1 MKIYETSVKKPI
13 STALIFVAV
22 IVFGLF
28 SLKNLAIDQLPE
40 MDLPSISVIT
50 TYTGANAEDIENN
63 ITRRIEDGLNT
74 VSNLKEITSKSSDG
88 VSLVSLEFEWGTNL
102 DEASNDIRDALGRLT
117 DYMPEDAD
125 DPILFR
131 FNSSLMPIMGF
142 SITADESYPA
152 LNKILEEQF
161 SNRLSRIDGVGSVS
175 VMGAPVREIQV
186 NVDPVKMEAYGLT
199 VEQIGGI
206 IAQENINTSGGTLDI
221 GNHTYNLKAN
231 SEFTS
236 SDDLNSILISNLGG
250 QEIYLR
256 DIAEIKDTLEKQTLD
271 ERMNGELGVRVMIQ
285 KQSGANTVQIV
296 NKVKKMLPEIER
308 NLPSDVKVHILS
320 DSSKTI
326 KDSINSLSETVMF
339 AFLFVILVVLFFLGR
354 WRATLIICLTI
365 PISLVVSFI
374 YLKLTGGTL
383 NIVSLS
389 SLSIAIGMVVDD
401 AIVVLENITTHLER
415 GSKPR
420 EAAIY
425 GTNEVWLSVIATTL
439 VVVAVF
445 LPLTMVEGMAG
456 ILFQQLGWI
465 VSLVVTTSTVAAI
478 SLTPM
483 MSALLLRSENNKH
496 TYKGLSSIYRPIDKF
511 LGWLDRAYAKV
522 LRWALAHKKLVFFA
536 PMALLAVGVWLFVDK
551 IPTEFMPSSD
561 GDSMSATITLEQNLG
576 VEYTAAV
583 ARRIDNIVYAKY
595 PEVILLSTS
604 AGSSSSSSNVF
615 AAMSTTGSN
624 IINYT
629 FRLSDPQDRERTVF
643 EIADEFR
650 ADLATIPEIKR
661 SHVTTGGGMGGMM
674 GGGSSVQVQ
683 IFGHDIES
691 TNEIASDLVTKL
703 SKLEGARDVRLSRDD
718 MRPEYNVEFDRN
730 KLAYYGLNTSTVATA
745 IRNRI
750 NGMTASIY
758 REDGEEYYI
767 KVRYAEEFRTSLED
781 VENILVYNSKGQGV
795 RVRDLGKVTEVY
807 APPTIERQNRQRL
820 VTVTVALGNNV
831 ALGDMVER
839 VNGVLDTYPLPE
851 DVYTYIG
858 GDWEDQ
864 QESFGD
870 MGVLMI
876 LIVLLV
882 YIVMATQFESFVMP
896 FIIMF
901 TILYAVPGSAIALW
915 MTSTPLSLMALI
927 AIVMLV
933 GIVVKNGIVMVD
945 FTNLLRERGEGMYE
959 AVYAAGK
966 SRLRPVLMTS
976 LTTILGMLPL
986 AIGLGN
992 GAEMWQPMGIAI
1004 IGGLTFSTVL
1014 TLVAVPVLYYVFMG
1028 RSERYIAR
1036 SKERKARK
1044 AQEKLAAIAER
1055 EKNEQ

>member
-1 MKIYETSVKKPI
+1 MKIYESAVKKPI

-28 SLKNLAIDQLPE
+28 SLNNLAIDMLPE

-50 TYTGANAEDIENN
+50 TYSGANAEDIENN

-102 DEASNDIRDALGRLT
+102 DEASNDIRDALGRLSE
-117 DYMPEDAD
+117 YMPEDAE
-125 DPILFR
+125 DPIIFR

-161 SNRLSRIDGVGSVS
+161 VNRLSRIDGVGSVS

-186 NVDPVKMEAYGLT
+186 NVDPVKLEAYGLS

-221 GNHTYNLKAN
+221 GNHTYNLKAD

-236 SDDLNSILISNLGG
+236 SDDLKTILISNLGG
-250 QEIYLR
+250 QEVYLK
-256 DIAEIKDTLEKQTLD
+256 DIAEIRDTLEKQTLD

-285 KQSGANTVQIV
+285 KQSGANTVKIV
-296 NKVKKMLPEIER
+296 EKVKKMLPEIER

-326 KDSINSLSETVMF
+326 KDSISTLTDTVMF

-354 WRATLIICLTI
+354 WRATLIVCLTI
-365 PISLVVSFI
+365 PISLVVAFI
-374 YLKLTGGTL
+374 YLQLTGGTL
-383 NIVSLS
+383 NIISLS

-401 AIVVLENITTHLER
+401 AIVVLENITTHIER

-456 ILFQQLGWI
+456 VMFKQLGWI
-465 VSLVVTTSTVAAI
+465 VSLVVCTSTAAAI

-483 MSALLLRSENNKH
+483 MSALLLRLENNQH
-496 TYKGLSSIYRPIDKF
+496 TYKGLSAIYRPIDKF
-511 LGWLDRAYAKV
+511 LAWLDRAYAKV
-522 LRWALAHKKLVFFA
+522 LRWALSHKKIVFFA
-536 PMALLAVGVWLFVDK
+536 PMLLLVLGVWLFATK
-551 IPTEFMPSSD
+551 ISTDFMPSSD
-561 GDSMSATITLEQNLG
+561 SDSMSATITLDQNLS
-576 VEYTAAV
+576 VEYTTAV
-583 ARRIDNIVYAKY
+583 ARRIDSIVYAKY
-595 PEVILLSTS
+595 PEVMLLSTS
-604 AGSSSSSSNVF
+604 AGSSSSSNVF

-629 FRLSDPQDRERTVF
+629 FRLTDPQDRERTVF
-643 EIADEFR
+643 EIADAFR

-661 SHVTTGGGMGGMM
+661 SNVSAGGGMGGMM

-691 TNEIASDLVTKL
+691 TNEIAGDLVEQF
-703 SKLEGARDVRLSRDD
+703 SQLEGARDVRLSRDD

-730 KLAYYGLNTSTVATA
+730 KLAYYGLNTSTVSSA

-767 KVRYAEEFRTSLED
+767 KVRYAEEHRTSLED
-781 VENILVYNSKGQGV
+781 VENILIYNSRGEGV

-820 VTVTVALGNNV
+820 VTVTIALGNNV
-831 ALGDMVER
+831 ALGDMVEK
-839 VNGVLDTYPLPE
+839 VNGVLDNYPLPE
-851 DVYTYIG
+851 DVYTDIG

-864 QESFGD
+864 QESFSEIGI
-870 MGVLMI
+870 LLI

-901 TILYAVPGSAIALW
+901 TILYALPGTAIALW
-915 MTSTPLSLMALI
+915 MTNTSLSLMALI

-945 FTNLLRERGEGMYE
+945 FTNLLRERGVGMYD
-959 AVYAAGK
+959 AVYAAGR

-986 AIGLGN
+986 ALGMGN

-1014 TLVAVPVLYYVFMG
+1014 TLVAVPILYYVLMG
-1028 RSERYIAR
+1028 RSERFMAR
-1036 SKERKARK
+1036 RKERKERK
-1044 AQEKLAAIAER
+1044 AQEKLQAVAER
-1055 EKNEQ
+1055 EQNE

>member
-1 MKIYETSVKKPI
+1 MKIYETSVRKPI

-28 SLKNLAIDQLPE
+28 SLNRLAIDQLPE
-40 MDLPSISVIT
+40 MDMPAISVIT
-50 TYTGANAEDIENN
+50 TYSGANAEDIENN

-117 DYMPEDAD
+117 DFLPEDAEE
-125 DPILFR
+125 PILFR
-131 FNSSLMPIMGF
+131 FNSSMMPIMAF
-142 SITADESYPA
+142 AITAEESYPA

-175 VMGAPVREIQV
+175 IMGAPVREIQV
-186 NVDPVKMEAYGLT
+186 NVDPVKMEAYGLS

-206 IAQENINTSGGTLDI
+206 IAQENVNTSGGTLDI
-221 GNHTYNLKAN
+221 GNHTYNLKADA
-231 SEFTS
+231 EFNS
-236 SDDLNSILISNLGG
+236 SDDLNSILISNMGG
-250 QEIYLR
+250 QEVYLR
-256 DIAEIKDTLEKQTLD
+256 DIAEIKDTLEKETLD
-271 ERMNGELGVRVMIQ
+271 ERVNGEKGVRVMIQ
-285 KQSGANTVQIV
+285 KQSGANTVKIV
-296 NKVKKMLPEIER
+296 EQVKKMLPEIER
-308 NLPSDVKVHILS
+308 NLPADVTIEILN
-320 DSSKTI
+320 DSSKSI
-326 KDSINSLSETVMF
+326 KDSISTLTDTVMF

-374 YLKLTGGTL
+374 YLNLTGGTL
-383 NIVSLS
+383 NIISLS

-401 AIVVLENITTHLER
+401 AIVVLENITTHIER

-445 LPLTMVEGMAG
+445 LPLTMVGGMAG
-456 ILFQQLGWI
+456 VLFKQLGWI
-465 VSLVVTTSTVAAI
+465 VSLVVCTSTIAAI

-483 MSALLLRSENNKH
+483 LSALMLRIENNKH
-496 TYKGLSSIYRPIDKF
+496 TYKGLSAIYRPIDKF
-511 LGWLDRAYAKV
+511 LGWLDRAYDRI
-522 LRWALAHKKLVFFA
+522 LRWALAHKKVVFFA
-536 PMALLAVGVWLFVDK
+536 PMVLLVFGLWLFATK

-561 GDSMSATITLEQNLG
+561 GEQMSATITLDQNLS
-576 VEYTAAV
+576 VEYTSAV
-583 ARRIDNIVYAKY
+583 ARHIDSIIYAKY

-604 AGSSSSSSNVF
+604 AGTSSGTNVF

-629 FRLSDPQDRERTVF
+629 LKLTDPQDRDRTVF
-643 EIADEFR
+643 EIADAFR
-650 ADLATIPEIKR
+650 DDLATIPEIKR
-661 SHVTTGGGMGGMM
+661 SIVNGGGGMM

-683 IFGHDIES
+683 IFGHDIER
-691 TNEIASDLVTKL
+691 TNTIANDLVAQF
-703 SKLEGARDVRLSRDD
+703 SQLEGARDVRLSRDD

-730 KLAYYGLNTSTVATA
+730 KLAYYGLNSSTVASA

-758 REDGEEYYI
+758 REDGEEYYV
-767 KVRYAEEFRTSLED
+767 KVRFGEEHRTSIED
-781 VENILVYNSKGQGV
+781 VENILVYNSRGQGV
-795 RVRDLGKVTEVY
+795 RVRDIGKVTEVY

-831 ALGDMVER
+831 VLGDMVAK
-839 VNGVLDTYPLPE
+839 VNGILDDYPMPE

-864 QESFGD
+864 QESFGEI
-870 MGVLMI
+870 GTLML

-901 TILYAVPGSAIALW
+901 TILYALPGSAIALW
-915 MTSTPLSLMALI
+915 MTNTPLSLMALI

-945 FTNLLRERGEGMYE
+945 FTNLLRERGASMYD
-959 AVYAAGK
+959 AVLAAGK

-976 LTTILGMLPL
+976 LTTILGMLPMAL
-986 AIGLGN
+986 GVGN

-1004 IGGLTFSTVL
+1004 VGGLTFSTIL
-1014 TLVAVPVLYYVFMG
+1014 TLVAVPILYYVVIG
-1028 RSERYIAR
+1028 RSERFIAR
-1036 SKERKARK
+1036 RKERK
-1044 AQEKLAAIAER
+1044 QLAYETKMKAIAAR
-1055 EKNEQ
+1055 EENEN

>member
-28 SLKNLAIDQLPE
+28 SLNNLAIDQLPE
-40 MDLPSISVIT
+40 MDLPAISVIT
-50 TYTGANAEDIENN
+50 TYQGANAEDIENN

-74 VSNLKEITSKSSDG
+74 VSNLKEITSRSSDG

-117 DYMPEDAD
+117 DYLPEDAEE
-125 DPILFR
+125 PILFR
-131 FNSSLMPIMGF
+131 FSSSLMPIMGF

-161 SNRLSRIDGVGSVS
+161 VNRLSRIDGVGSVN

-186 NVDPVKMEAYGLT
+186 NVDPVKMEAYGLS
-199 VEQIGGI
+199 VEQIGAI

-221 GNHTYNLKAN
+221 GNHTYNIKADG
-231 SEFTS
+231 EFNS
-236 SDDLNSILISNLGG
+236 SDDLKTILISNLGG
-250 QEIYLR
+250 QEVYLR

-271 ERMNGELGVRVMIQ
+271 ERMNGQLGVRVMIQ
-285 KQSGANTVQIV
+285 KQSGANTVRIV
-296 NKVKKMLPEIER
+296 NQVKKMLPSIER
-308 NLPSDVKVHILS
+308 NLPSDVKIHMLS
-320 DSSKTI
+320 DSSKNI
-326 KDSINSLSETVMF
+326 KDSINTLSETVMF

-354 WRATLIICLTI
+354 WRATLIVCLTI
-365 PISLVVSFI
+365 PISLVVAFI
-374 YLKLTGGTL
+374 YLNLTGGTL
-383 NIVSLS
+383 NIISLS

-401 AIVVLENITTHLER
+401 AIVVLENITSHIER

-425 GTNEVWLSVIATTL
+425 ATNEVWLSVIATTL

-445 LPLTMVEGMAG
+445 LPLTMVKGMAG
-456 ILFQQLGWI
+456 VMFKQLGWI
-465 VSLVVTTSTVAAI
+465 VSLVVCTSTIAAI

-483 MSALLLRSENNKH
+483 LSALMLKIENNKH
-496 TYKGLSSIYRPIDKF
+496 TYKGLSIVYKPIDKF
-511 LGWLDRAYAKV
+511 LAWLDRAYARL
-522 LRWALAHKKLVFFA
+522 LRWALAHKKVVFFA
-536 PMALLAVGVWLFVDK
+536 PMVLLVFGVWLFATK

-561 GDSMSATITLEQNLG
+561 SDQMSATITLDQNLS
-576 VEYTAAV
+576 VEYTTAV
-583 ARRIDNIVYAKY
+583 ARRIDSIIYAKY
-595 PEVILLSTS
+595 PEVLLLSTS
-604 AGSSSSSSNVF
+604 AGSSSTSNVF

-624 IINYT
+624 VINYT
-629 FRLSDPQDRERTVF
+629 LRLTDPQDRERTVF
-643 EIADEFR
+643 EIADAFR
-650 ADLATIPEIKR
+650 DDLATIPEIKR
-661 SHVTTGGGMGGMM
+661 SIVNGGGGMM

-683 IFGHDIES
+683 IFGHDIEK
-691 TNEIASDLVTKL
+691 TNQIASDLVEQF
-703 SKLEGARDVRLSRDD
+703 SQIEGARDVRLSRDD

-730 KLAYYGLNTSTVATA
+730 KLAYYGLNSSTVASA

-767 KVRYAEEFRTSLED
+767 KVRYGEEHRTSLED
-781 VENILVYNSKGQGV
+781 VENILIYNQRGQGV
-795 RVRDLGKVTEVY
+795 RVRDIGKVTEVY
-807 APPTIERQNRQRL
+807 APPTIERENRQRL

-831 ALGDMVER
+831 VLGDMVGR
-839 VNGVLDTYPLPE
+839 INGVLDDYPFPE
-851 DVYTYIG
+851 DVYTFIG

-864 QESFGD
+864 QESFSEL
-870 MGVLMI
+870 GVLLV

-882 YIVMATQFESFVMP
+882 YIVMATQFESFIMP

-901 TILYAVPGSAIALW
+901 TILYALPGSAIALW
-915 MTSTPLSLMALI
+915 ITNTPLSLMALI

-945 FTNLLRERGEGMYE
+945 YTNLLRERGVGMYD

-992 GAEMWQPMGIAI
+992 GAELWQPMGIAI
-1004 IGGLTFSTVL
+1004 IGGLTFSTIL
-1014 TLVAVPVLYYVFMG
+1014 TLVAVPILYYVFMG
-1028 RSERYIAR
+1028 RSERYTAR
-1036 SKERKARK
+1036 RKERQRK
-1044 AQEKLAAIAER
+1044 AYEEKMRLVAER
-1055 EKNEQ
+1055 EQREQAE

>member
-28 SLKNLAIDQLPE
+28 SLNNLAIDQLPE
-40 MDLPSISVIT
+40 MDLPAISVIT
-50 TYTGANAEDIENN
+50 TYTGANAEDVENN

-117 DYMPEDAD
+117 EYMPEDAEE
-125 DPILFR
+125 PILFR
-131 FNSSLMPIMGF
+131 FNSSLMPIMSF

-161 SNRLSRIDGVGSVS
+161 VNRLSRIDGVGSVGI
-175 VMGAPVREIQV
+175 MGAPVREIQV
-186 NVDPVKMEAYGLT
+186 NVDPVKLEAYGLS

-221 GNHTYNLKAN
+221 GNHTYNLKAD
-231 SEFTS
+231 SEFNS
-236 SDDLNSILISNLGG
+236 SDDLKTILISNMNG
-250 QEIYLR
+250 QEVYLR
-256 DIAEIKDTLEKQTLD
+256 DVAEIRDTLEEQTLD

-285 KQSGANTVQIV
+285 KQSGANTVKIV
-296 NKVKKMLPEIER
+296 EKVKKMLPEIEK
-308 NLPSDVKVHILS
+308 NLPADVKVHVLG
-320 DSSKTI
+320 DSSKNI
-326 KDSINSLSETVMF
+326 KDSISTLTDTVMF

-374 YLKLTGGTL
+374 YLHLTGGTL
-383 NIVSLS
+383 NIISLS

-401 AIVVLENITTHLER
+401 AIVVLENITTHIER

-445 LPLTMVEGMAG
+445 LPLTMVNGMAG
-456 ILFQQLGWI
+456 VMFKQLGWI
-465 VSLVVTTSTVAAI
+465 VSLVVCTSTAAAI
-478 SLTPM
+478 TLTPM
-483 MSALLLRSENNKH
+483 LSALLLRLENNQH
-496 TYKGLSSIYRPIDKF
+496 TYKGLSAIYKPIDKF
-511 LGWLDRAYAKV
+511 LVWLDGAYDR
-522 LRWALAHKKLVFFA
+522 LLHWALGHKKIVFFA
-536 PMALLAVGVWLFVDK
+536 PMVLLAFGVWLLVTK
-551 IPTEFMPSSD
+551 IPTDFMPASD
-561 GDSMSATITLEQNLG
+561 GDSMSATITLDQNLS
-576 VEYTAAV
+576 VEYTTAV
-583 ARRIDNIVYAKY
+583 ARRIDSIVYAKY
-595 PEVILLSTS
+595 PEVMLLSTS
-604 AGSSSSSSNVF
+604 AGSSSTSNVF
-615 AAMSTTGSN
+615 SAMSTTGSN

-629 FRLSDPQDRERTVF
+629 FRLTDPQDRERTVF
-643 EIADEFR
+643 EIADAFR

-661 SHVTTGGGMGGMM
+661 SHVSSGGGMGGMM

-683 IFGHDIES
+683 IFGHDIET
-691 TNEIASDLVTKL
+691 TNEIASDLVEQF
-703 SKLEGARDVRLSRDD
+703 SGLEGARDVRLSRDD

-730 KLAYYGLNTSTVATA
+730 RLAYYGLNASTVSSA

-767 KVRYAEEFRTSLED
+767 KVRYAEEHRTSLTD
-781 VENILVYNSKGQGV
+781 VENIMVYNSRGQGV

-831 ALGDMVER
+831 ALGDMVSR
-839 VNGVLDTYPLPE
+839 VNGVLATYPMPE
-851 DVYTYIG
+851 DVYTTIG
-858 GDWEDQ
+858 GDFEDQ
-864 QESFGD
+864 QESFAD
-870 MGVLMI
+870 LGVLLL
-876 LIVLLV
+876 LIIMLV

-901 TILYAVPGSAIALW
+901 TILYALPGSAIALW
-915 MTSTPLSLMALI
+915 MTDTSLSLMALI

-945 FTNLLRERGEGMYE
+945 YTNLLRERGVGMYE
-959 AVYAAGK
+959 AVHAAGK

-976 LTTILGMLPL
+976 LTTILGMLPMAL
-986 AIGLGN
+986 GMGN
-992 GAEMWQPMGIAI
+992 GAELWQPMGITI
-1004 IGGLTFSTVL
+1004 VGGLTFSTIL
-1014 TLVAVPVLYYVFMG
+1014 TLVAVPILYYVLMG
-1028 RSERYIAR
+1028 RSERFVAR
-1036 SKERKARK
+1036 RKARK
-1044 AQEKLAAIAER
+1044 EEQARLKLEAIKER
-1055 EKNEQ
+1055 ERVNSN

>member
-1 MKIYETSVKKPI
+1 MKIYETSVRKPI

-50 TYTGANAEDIENN
+50 TYSGANAEDIENN

-102 DEASNDIRDALGRLT
+102 DEASNDIRDALGRLS
-117 DYMPEDAD
+117 DYMPEDAE
-125 DPILFR
+125 DPIIFR
-131 FNSSLMPIMGF
+131 FNSSLMPIMSF

-161 SNRLSRIDGVGSVS
+161 VNRLSRIDGVGSVS

-199 VEQIGGI
+199 VEQIGAI
-206 IAQENINTSGGTLDI
+206 IAQENVNSSGGTLDI
-221 GNHTYNLKAN
+221 GSHTYNVKTDG
-231 SEFTS
+231 EFTS
-236 SDDLNSILISNLGG
+236 SDDLKTILISNMGG
-250 QEIYLR
+250 QEVYLR
-256 DIAEIKDTLEKQTLD
+256 DVAEIKDTLEKQTLD

-285 KQSGANTVQIV
+285 KQSGANTVKIV
-296 NKVKKMLPEIER
+296 EKVKKMLPEIEK
-308 NLPSDVKVHILS
+308 NLPSDVKVHLLN

-326 KDSINSLSETVMF
+326 KDSISTLTDTVMF

-383 NIVSLS
+383 NIISLS

-401 AIVVLENITTHLER
+401 AIVVLENITTHIER

-456 ILFQQLGWI
+456 VMFQQLGWI

-483 MSALLLRSENNKH
+483 MSALLLRLENNQH
-496 TYKGLSSIYRPIDKF
+496 TYKGLSAIYRPIDKF
-511 LGWLDRAYAKV
+511 LAWLDRAYASA

-536 PMALLAVGVWLFVDK
+536 PMALLGVGVWLFVEK

-561 GDSMSATITLEQNLG
+561 GESMSATITLEQNLG
-576 VEYTAAV
+576 VEYTTRV
-583 ARRIDNIVYAKY
+583 ARQIDSIVYASY
-595 PEVILLSTS
+595 PEVMLLSTS
-604 AGSSSSSSNVF
+604 AGSSSTSNVF

-629 FRLSDPQDRERTVF
+629 FRLTDPQERERTVF
-643 EIADEFR
+643 EIADAFR

-661 SHVTTGGGMGGMM
+661 SMVSSGGGMGGMM
-674 GGGSSVQVQ
+674 GGGSSVELQ

-691 TNEIASDLVTKL
+691 TNAIAEDLMGKL
-703 SKLEGARDVRLSRDD
+703 SQLEGARDVRLSRDD
-718 MRPEYNVEFDRN
+718 MRPEFNVEFDRN
-730 KLAYYGLNTSTVATA
+730 RLAYYGLNTSTVASA

-750 NGMTASIY
+750 NGMTASVY

-767 KVRYAEEFRTSLED
+767 KVRYGEEHRTSLED
-781 VENILVYNSKGQGV
+781 VENILVYNSRGEGV
-795 RVRDLGKVTEVY
+795 RVRDIGKVTEVY

-820 VTVTVALGNNV
+820 VTVTVALGKDAV
-831 ALGDMVER
+831 LGDMVKK
-839 VNGVLDTYPLPE
+839 VNGVLDSYTLPE

-864 QESFGD
+864 QESFGEIG
-870 MGVLMI
+870 MLML

-901 TILYAVPGSAIALW
+901 TILYALPGSALALW
-915 MTSTPLSLMALI
+915 LTNTPLSLMALI

-945 FTNLLRERGEGMYE
+945 FTNLLRERGVAMYD

-986 AIGLGN
+986 ALGMGN

-1028 RSERYIAR
+1028 RSERYLAR
-1036 SKERKARK
+1036 SKARRAQQ
-1044 AQEKLAAIAER
+1044 AQEKLQAVAER
-1055 EKNEQ
+1055 KEQE

>member
-40 MDLPSISVIT
+40 MDLPAISVIT
-50 TYTGANAEDIENN
+50 TYTGANAEDIETN

-117 DYMPEDAD
+117 DYLPEDAET
-125 DPILFR
+125 PILFR
-131 FNSSLMPIMGF
+131 FNSSLMPIMSF
-142 SITADESYPA
+142 SITAEESYPA

-161 SNRLSRIDGVGSVS
+161 VNRLSRIDGVGSVGIS
-175 VMGAPVREIQV
+175 GAPVREIQV
-186 NVDPVKMEAYGLT
+186 NVDPVKMEAYGLS

-221 GNHTYNLKAN
+221 GNNTYNIKAD
-231 SEFTS
+231 SEFNS
-236 SDDLNSILISNLGG
+236 SDDLKTILISNLNG
-250 QEIYLR
+250 QEVYLR
-256 DIAEIKDTLEKQTLD
+256 DIAEIKDTLEKMTLD
-271 ERMNGELGVRVMIQ
+271 ERMNGRQGVRVMIQ
-285 KQSGANTVQIV
+285 KQSGANTVKIV
-296 NKVKKMLPEIER
+296 NEVKKMLPSIER
-308 NLPSDVKVHILS
+308 NLPSDVDVYLLN
-320 DSSKTI
+320 DSSKDI
-326 KDSINSLSETVMF
+326 KDSISSLTETVMF

-374 YLKLTGGTL
+374 YLNLTGGTL
-383 NIVSLS
+383 NIISLS

-401 AIVVLENITTHLER
+401 AIVVLENITTHIER

-445 LPLTMVEGMAG
+445 LPLTMVNGMAG
-456 ILFQQLGWI
+456 VMFKQLGWI

-483 MSALLLRSENNKH
+483 MSALLLRLENNKH
-496 TYKGLSSIYRPIDKF
+496 TYKGLSAIYKPIDKF
-511 LGWLDRAYAKV
+511 LAWLDRIYERM
-522 LRWALAHKKLVFFA
+522 LRWALRHKKIVFFA
-536 PMALLAVGVWLFVDK
+536 PMVLLAFGVWLFATK

-561 GDSMSATITLEQNLG
+561 GEHMSATITLEQNIS
-576 VEYTAAV
+576 VEYTSRV
-583 ARRIDNIVYAKY
+583 ARQIDSIVYAKY
-595 PEVILLSTS
+595 PEVVLLSTS
-604 AGSSSSSSNVF
+604 AGSASSSNIF
-615 AAMSTTGSN
+615 SAMSANGSN

-629 FRLSDPQDRERTVF
+629 FRLTDPQERERTVF
-643 EIADEFR
+643 EIADAFR

-661 SHVTTGGGMGGMM
+661 SLVSTGGGMGM

-683 IFGHDIES
+683 IFGHDIET
-691 TNEIASDLVTKL
+691 TNRVADELIAEFSQ
-703 SKLEGARDVRLSRDD
+703 LEGARDVRSSRDD

-767 KVRYAEEFRTSLED
+767 KVRYAEEHRTSIED
-781 VENILVYNSKGQGV
+781 VENILVYNQRGQGV
-795 RVRDLGKVTEVY
+795 RVKDVGRVVEVY
-807 APPTIERQNRQRL
+807 APPTIERENRQRL

-831 ALGDMVER
+831 VLGNMVAR
-839 VNGVLDTYPLPE
+839 VNQVLDNYPMPE
-851 DVYTYIG
+851 EIYTDIG

-864 QESFGD
+864 QESFADLG
-870 MGVLMI
+870 MLML

-901 TILYAVPGSAIALW
+901 TILYALPGSALALW
-915 MTSTPLSLMALI
+915 LTNTPLSLMALI

-945 FTNLLRERGEGMYE
+945 FTNLLRERGVGMYE
-959 AVYAAGK
+959 AVLEAGK

-976 LTTILGMLPL
+976 LTTILGMLPM

-992 GAEMWQPMGIAI
+992 GAELWQPMGISV
-1004 IGGLTFSTVL
+1004 IGGLTFSTML
-1014 TLVAVPVLYYVFMG
+1014 TLIAVPILYYVFMG
-1028 RSERYIAR
+1028 RSEKYQ
-1036 SKERKARK
+1036 ERKKARRLRQ
-1044 AQEKLAAIAER
+1044 AQEKLAALKEL
-1055 EKNEQ
+1055 ENE

>member
-28 SLKNLAIDQLPE
+28 SLNRLAIDQLPE
-40 MDLPSISVIT
+40 MDLPAISVIT

-102 DEASNDIRDALGRLT
+102 DEASNDIRDALGRLS
-117 DYMPEDAD
+117 DYLPEDAE

-142 SITADESYPA
+142 AITAEESYPA

-175 VMGAPVREIQV
+175 VVGAPVREIQV
-186 NVDPVKMEAYGLT
+186 NVDPVKMEAYGLS

-221 GNHTYNLKAN
+221 GNHTYNLKADG
-231 SEFTS
+231 EFNS
-236 SDDLNSILISNLGG
+236 SDDLKSILISNMGG
-250 QEIYLR
+250 QEVYLR
-256 DIAEIKDTLEKQTLD
+256 DIAEIKDTLEKETLD
-271 ERMNGELGVRVMIQ
+271 ERLNGEKGVRVMIQ
-285 KQSGANTVQIV
+285 KQSGANTVRIV
-296 NKVKKMLPEIER
+296 NEVKKMLPEIKK
-308 NLPSDVKVHILS
+308 NLPSDVTIHLLN
-320 DSSKTI
+320 DSSKNI
-326 KDSINSLSETVMF
+326 KDSISTLTDTVMF
-339 AFLFVILVVLFFLGR
+339 AFLFVIMVVLFFLGR

-374 YLKLTGGTL
+374 YLNLTGGTL
-383 NIVSLS
+383 NIISLS

-401 AIVVLENITTHLER
+401 AIVVLENITTHIER

-445 LPLTMVEGMAG
+445 LPLTMVDGMAG
-456 ILFQQLGWI
+456 VMFKQLGWI
-465 VSLVVTTSTVAAI
+465 VSLVVCTSTVAAI

-483 MSALLLRSENNKH
+483 LSALMLKIENNQH
-496 TYKGLSSIYRPIDKF
+496 TYKGLSIVYKPIDRF
-511 LGWLDRAYAKV
+511 LSWLDRAYDRL
-522 LRWALAHKKLVFFA
+522 LRWALAHKKIIFFA
-536 PMALLAVGVWLFVDK
+536 PMVLLVFGMWLFATK

-561 GDSMSATITLEQNLG
+561 SDQMSATITLDQNLS
-576 VEYTAAV
+576 VEYTSAV
-583 ARRIDNIVYAKY
+583 ARRIDSIVYAKY
-595 PEVILLSTS
+595 PEVMLLSTS
-604 AGSSSSSSNVF
+604 AGSSSGSNVF

-629 FRLSDPQDRERTVF
+629 FRLTDPQDRERTVF
-643 EIADEFR
+643 EIADAFR

-661 SHVTTGGGMGGMM
+661 SVVSGGGGMM

-683 IFGHDIES
+683 IFGHDIEH
-691 TNEIASDLVTKL
+691 TNAIANDLVVEFA
-703 SKLEGARDVRLSRDD
+703 KLEGARDVRLSRDD

-730 KLAYYGLNTSTVATA
+730 KLAYYGLNTSTVSSA

-767 KVRYAEEFRTSLED
+767 KVRFGEEHRTSLED
-781 VENILVYNSKGQGV
+781 VENILVYNSRGQGV
-795 RVRDLGKVTEVY
+795 RVRDIGKVTEVY
-807 APPTIERQNRQRL
+807 APPTIERENRQRL

-831 ALGDMVER
+831 VLGDMVAR
-839 VNGVLDTYPLPE
+839 VNGVLDGYAMPE

-870 MGVLMI
+870 IGTLLL
-876 LIVLLV
+876 LIVMLV

-901 TILYAVPGSAIALW
+901 TILYALPGSAIALW
-915 MTSTPLSLMALI
+915 MTDTPLSLMALI

-945 FTNLLRERGEGMYE
+945 YTNLLRERGEKMYD
-959 AVYAAGK
+959 AVLAAGK

-976 LTTILGMLPL
+976 LTTILGMLPMAL
-986 AIGLGN
+986 GLGN
-992 GAEMWQPMGIAI
+992 GAELWQPMGIAI
-1004 IGGLTFSTVL
+1004 VGGLTFSTIL
-1014 TLVAVPVLYYVFMG
+1014 TLVAVPILYYVFMG
-1028 RSERYIAR
+1028 RSERFIAR
-1036 SKERKARK
+1036 RKARQERRARLK
-1044 AQEKLAAIAER
+1044 MEAVAQRDK
-1055 EKNEQ
+1055 

>member
-40 MDLPSISVIT
+40 MDLPAISVIT
-50 TYTGANAEDIENN
+50 TYTGANAEDIETN

-117 DYMPEDAD
+117 DYLPEDAET
-125 DPILFR
+125 PILFR
-131 FNSSLMPIMGF
+131 FNSSLMPIMSF
-142 SITADESYPA
+142 SITAEESYPA

-161 SNRLSRIDGVGSVS
+161 VNRLSRIDGVGSVGIS
-175 VMGAPVREIQV
+175 GAPVREIQV
-186 NVDPVKMEAYGLT
+186 NVDPVKMEAYGLS
-199 VEQIGGI
+199 VEQIGAI

-221 GNHTYNLKAN
+221 GNNTYNIKAD
-231 SEFTS
+231 SEFNS
-236 SDDLNSILISNLGG
+236 SDDLKTILISNLNG
-250 QEIYLR
+250 QEVYLR
-256 DIAEIKDTLEKQTLD
+256 DIAEIKDTLEKMTLD
-271 ERMNGELGVRVMIQ
+271 ERMNGRQGVRVMIQ
-285 KQSGANTVQIV
+285 KQSGANTVKIV
-296 NKVKKMLPEIER
+296 NEVKKMLPSIER
-308 NLPSDVKVHILS
+308 NLPSDVDVYLLN
-320 DSSKTI
+320 DSSKDI
-326 KDSINSLSETVMF
+326 KDSISSLTETVMF

-374 YLKLTGGTL
+374 YLNLTGGTL
-383 NIVSLS
+383 NIISLS

-401 AIVVLENITTHLER
+401 AIVVLENITTHIER

-445 LPLTMVEGMAG
+445 LPLTMVNGMAG
-456 ILFQQLGWI
+456 VMFKQLGWI

-483 MSALLLRSENNKH
+483 MSALLLRLENNKH
-496 TYKGLSSIYRPIDKF
+496 TYKGLSAIYKPIDKF
-511 LGWLDRAYAKV
+511 LAWLDRAYEKM
-522 LRWALAHKKLVFFA
+522 LRWALRHKKIVFFA
-536 PMALLAVGVWLFVDK
+536 PMLLLAFGVWLFATK
-551 IPTEFMPSSD
+551 IPTEFMPRSD
-561 GDSMSATITLEQNLG
+561 GEHMSATITLEQNIG
-576 VEYTAAV
+576 VEYTSRV
-583 ARRIDNIVYAKY
+583 ARQIDSIVYAKY
-595 PEVILLSTS
+595 PEVVLLSTS
-604 AGSSSSSSNVF
+604 AGSASSSNIF
-615 AAMSTTGSN
+615 SAMSANGSN

-629 FRLSDPQDRERTVF
+629 LRLTDPQDRERTVF
-643 EIADEFR
+643 EIADAFR

-661 SHVTTGGGMGGMM
+661 SLVTTGGGMGGMM

-683 IFGHDIES
+683 IFGHDIET
-691 TNEIASDLVTKL
+691 TNRVADELIAEFSQ
-703 SKLEGARDVRLSRDD
+703 LEGARDVRSSRDD

-767 KVRYAEEFRTSLED
+767 KVRYAEEHRTSIED
-781 VENILVYNSKGQGV
+781 VENILVYNQRGQGV
-795 RVRDLGKVTEVY
+795 RVKDVGRVVEVY
-807 APPTIERQNRQRL
+807 APPTIERENRQRL

-831 ALGDMVER
+831 VLGDMVAR
-839 VNGVLDTYPLPE
+839 VNQVLDNYPMPE
-851 DVYTYIG
+851 EIYTDIG

-864 QESFGD
+864 QESFADLG
-870 MGVLMI
+870 MLML

-901 TILYAVPGSAIALW
+901 TILYALPGSAIALW
-915 MTSTPLSLMALI
+915 LTNTPLSLMALI

-945 FTNLLRERGEGMYE
+945 FTNLLRERGVGMYE
-959 AVYAAGK
+959 AVLEAGK

-976 LTTILGMLPL
+976 LTTILGMLPM

-992 GAEMWQPMGIAI
+992 GAELWQPMGISV
-1004 IGGLTFSTVL
+1004 IGGLTFSTML
-1014 TLVAVPVLYYVFMG
+1014 TLIAVPILYYVFMG
-1028 RSERYIAR
+1028 RSEKYQ
-1036 SKERKARK
+1036 ERKKARRLRQ
-1044 AQEKLAAIAER
+1044 AQEKLAALKEIE
-1055 EKNEQ
+1055 NE

>member
-22 IVFGLF
+22 IVFGLY

-74 VSNLKEITSKSSDG
+74 VSNLKEITSRSSDG

-117 DYMPEDAD
+117 DYLPEDAEE
-125 DPILFR
+125 PILFR
-131 FNSSLMPIMGF
+131 FNSSMMPIMGF
-142 SITADESYPA
+142 SITAEESYPA

-161 SNRLSRIDGVGSVS
+161 VNRLSRIDGVGSVS

-186 NVDPVKMEAYGLT
+186 NVDPVKMEAYGLS

-206 IAQENINTSGGTLDI
+206 IAQENINTSGGVLDI
-221 GNHTYNLKAN
+221 GNHTYNLKAD

-236 SDDLNSILISNLGG
+236 SDDLKTILISNLNG

-271 ERMNGELGVRVMIQ
+271 ERMNGKLGVRVMIQ
-285 KQSGANTVQIV
+285 KQSGANTVRIV
-296 NKVKKMLPEIER
+296 EKVKKMLPDIQK
-308 NLPSDVKVHILS
+308 NLPSDVTIHMLS
-320 DSSKTI
+320 DSSKNI
-326 KDSINSLSETVMF
+326 KDSISTLTDTVMF

-365 PISLVVSFI
+365 PISLIVAFI
-374 YLKLTGGTL
+374 YLNLTGGTL
-383 NIVSLS
+383 NIISLS

-401 AIVVLENITTHLER
+401 AIVVLENITTHIEK

-445 LPLTMVEGMAG
+445 LPLTMVKGMAG
-456 ILFQQLGWI
+456 VMFKQLGWI
-465 VSLVVTTSTVAAI
+465 VSLVVSTSTVAAI
-478 SLTPM
+478 TLTPM
-483 MSALLLRSENNKH
+483 LSALLLRIENNQH
-496 TYKGLSSIYRPIDKF
+496 TYKGISAIYRPIDKF
-511 LGWLDRAYAKV
+511 LGWLDKAYDKV
-522 LRWALAHKKLVFFA
+522 LKWALSHKKLIFFA
-536 PMALLAVGVWLFVDK
+536 PMALLAVGVWLFATK

-561 GDSMSATITLEQNLG
+561 GDSMSATVTLDQNLG
-576 VEYTAAV
+576 VEYTTAV
-583 ARRIDNIVYAKY
+583 ARRIDSIVYAKY
-595 PEVILLSTS
+595 PEVMLLSTS
-604 AGSSSSSSNVF
+604 AGSSSSSNVF

-629 FRLSDPQDRERTVF
+629 FRLTDPQDRERTVF

-661 SHVTTGGGMGGMM
+661 STVSSGGGMGGMM

-683 IFGHDIES
+683 IFGHDLELTS
-691 TNEIASDLVTKL
+691 GIADDLVAQF
-703 SKLEGARDVRLSRDD
+703 SQLEGARDVRLSRDD

-767 KVRYAEEFRTSLED
+767 KVRYAEEHRTSLED
-781 VENILVYNSKGQGV
+781 VENILVYNSRGQGV
-795 RVRDLGKVTEVY
+795 RVRDLGRVTEVY
-807 APPTIERQNRQRL
+807 APPTIERDNRQRL

-839 VNGVLDTYPLPE
+839 VEGVLDNYPLPE
-851 DVYTYIG
+851 DVYIDIG
-858 GDWEDQ
+858 GDYEDQ
-864 QESFGD
+864 KESFSELGT
-870 MGVLMI
+870 LMM

-901 TILYAVPGSAIALW
+901 TILYALPGTAIALW
-915 MTSTPLSLMALI
+915 ATNTPLSLMALI
-927 AIVMLV
+927 AVVMLI

-945 FTNLLRERGEGMYE
+945 FTNLLRERGVGMYD
-959 AVYAAGK
+959 AVLAAGK

-986 AIGLGN
+986 AIGMGN

-1004 IGGLTFSTVL
+1004 IGGLTLSTIL
-1014 TLVAVPVLYYVFMG
+1014 TLVAVPILYYVFMG
-1028 RSERYIAR
+1028 RSERWNAR
-1036 SKERKARK
+1036 RKARK
-1044 AQEKLAAIAER
+1044 QQAYEEKMKAIAER
-1055 EKNEQ
+1055 DNN

>member
-28 SLKNLAIDQLPE
+28 SLNRLAIDQLPE
-40 MDLPSISVIT
+40 MDLPAISVIT

-102 DEASNDIRDALGRLT
+102 DEASNDIRDALGRLS
-117 DYMPEDAD
+117 DYLPEDAE

-142 SITADESYPA
+142 AITAEESYPA

-175 VMGAPVREIQV
+175 VVGAPVREIQV
-186 NVDPVKMEAYGLT
+186 NVDPVKMEAYGLS

-221 GNHTYNLKAN
+221 GNHTYNLKADG
-231 SEFTS
+231 EFNS
-236 SDDLNSILISNLGG
+236 SDDLKSILISNMGG
-250 QEIYLR
+250 QEVYLR
-256 DIAEIKDTLEKQTLD
+256 DIAEIKDTLEKETLD
-271 ERMNGELGVRVMIQ
+271 ERLNGQKGVRVMIQ
-285 KQSGANTVQIV
+285 KQSGANTVRIV
-296 NKVKKMLPEIER
+296 NEVKKMLPEIKK
-308 NLPSDVKVHILS
+308 NLPSDVTVHLLN
-320 DSSKTI
+320 DSSKNI
-326 KDSINSLSETVMF
+326 KDSINTLTDTVMF

-374 YLKLTGGTL
+374 YLNLTGGTL
-383 NIVSLS
+383 NIISLS

-401 AIVVLENITTHLER
+401 AIVVLENITTHIER

-445 LPLTMVEGMAG
+445 LPLTMVDGMAG
-456 ILFQQLGWI
+456 VMFKQLGWI
-465 VSLVVTTSTVAAI
+465 VSLVVCTSTVAAI

-483 MSALLLRSENNKH
+483 LSALMLKIENNQH
-496 TYKGLSSIYRPIDKF
+496 TYKGLSIVYKPIDRF
-511 LGWLDRAYAKV
+511 LSWLDRAYDRILK
-522 LRWALAHKKLVFFA
+522 WALAHKKIVFFA
-536 PMALLAVGVWLFVDK
+536 PMLLLVFGVWLFATK
-551 IPTEFMPSSD
+551 ISTEFMPSSD
-561 GDSMSATITLEQNLG
+561 SDQMSATITLDQNLS
-576 VEYTAAV
+576 VEYTSAV
-583 ARRIDNIVYAKY
+583 ARRIDSIVYAKY
-595 PEVILLSTS
+595 PEVMLLSTS
-604 AGSSSSSSNVF
+604 AGSSSGSNVF

-629 FRLSDPQDRERTVF
+629 FRLTDPQDRERTVF
-643 EIADEFR
+643 EIADAFR
-650 ADLATIPEIKR
+650 EDLATIPEIKR
-661 SHVTTGGGMGGMM
+661 SIVNSGGGMGGMM

-683 IFGHDIES
+683 IFGHDIEH
-691 TNEIASDLVTKL
+691 TNAIANDLVAEFA
-703 SKLEGARDVRLSRDD
+703 KLEGARDVRLSRDD

-730 KLAYYGLNTSTVATA
+730 KLAYYGLNTSTVSSA

-767 KVRYAEEFRTSLED
+767 KVRFGEEHRTSLED
-781 VENILVYNSKGQGV
+781 VENILVYNSRGQGV
-795 RVRDLGKVTEVY
+795 RVRDIGKVTEVY
-807 APPTIERQNRQRL
+807 APPTIERENRQRL

-831 ALGDMVER
+831 VLGDMVAR
-839 VNGVLDTYPLPE
+839 VNGVLDGYAMPE

-870 MGVLMI
+870 IGTLLL
-876 LIVLLV
+876 LIVMLV

-901 TILYAVPGSAIALW
+901 TILYALPGSAIALW
-915 MTSTPLSLMALI
+915 MTDTPLSLMALI

-945 FTNLLRERGEGMYE
+945 YTNLLRERGEKMYD
-959 AVYAAGK
+959 AVLAAGK

-976 LTTILGMLPL
+976 LTTILGMLPMAL
-986 AIGLGN
+986 GLGN
-992 GAEMWQPMGIAI
+992 GAELWQPMGIAI
-1004 IGGLTFSTVL
+1004 VGGLTFSTIL
-1014 TLVAVPVLYYVFMG
+1014 TLVAVPILYYVFMG
-1028 RSERYIAR
+1028 RSERFIVR
-1036 SKERKARK
+1036 RKARQERRARLK
-1044 AQEKLAAIAER
+1044 MEAVAQRDK
-1055 EKNEQ
+1055 

>member
-1 MKIYETSVKKPI
+1 MKIYETSVRKPI

-50 TYTGANAEDIENN
+50 TYSGANAEDIENN

-102 DEASNDIRDALGRLT
+102 DEASNDIRDALGRLS
-117 DYMPEDAD
+117 DYMPEDAE
-125 DPILFR
+125 DPIIFR
-131 FNSSLMPIMGF
+131 FNSSLMPIMSF

-161 SNRLSRIDGVGSVS
+161 VNRLSRIDGVGSVS

-199 VEQIGGI
+199 VEQIGAI
-206 IAQENINTSGGTLDI
+206 IAQENVNSSGGTLDI
-221 GNHTYNLKAN
+221 GSHTYNIKTDG
-231 SEFTS
+231 EFTS
-236 SDDLNSILISNLGG
+236 SDDLKTILISNMGG
-250 QEIYLR
+250 QEVYLR
-256 DIAEIKDTLEKQTLD
+256 DVAEIKDTLEKQTLD

-285 KQSGANTVQIV
+285 KQSGANTVKIV
-296 NKVKKMLPEIER
+296 EKVKKMLPEIEK
-308 NLPSDVKVHILS
+308 NLPSDVKVHLLN

-326 KDSINSLSETVMF
+326 KDSISTLTDTVMF

-383 NIVSLS
+383 NIISLS

-401 AIVVLENITTHLER
+401 AIVVLENITTHIER

-456 ILFQQLGWI
+456 VMFQQLGWI

-483 MSALLLRSENNKH
+483 MSALLLRLENNQH
-496 TYKGLSSIYRPIDKF
+496 TYKGLSAIYRPIDKF
-511 LGWLDRAYAKV
+511 LAWLDRAYASA

-536 PMALLAVGVWLFVDK
+536 PMALLGVGVWLFVEK

-561 GDSMSATITLEQNLG
+561 GESMSATITLEQNLG
-576 VEYTAAV
+576 VEYTTRV
-583 ARRIDNIVYAKY
+583 ARQIDSIVYASY
-595 PEVILLSTS
+595 PEVMLLSTS
-604 AGSSSSSSNVF
+604 AGSSSTSNVF

-629 FRLSDPQDRERTVF
+629 FRLTDPQERERTVF
-643 EIADEFR
+643 EIADAFR

-661 SHVTTGGGMGGMM
+661 SMVSSGGGMGGMM
-674 GGGSSVQVQ
+674 GGGSSVELQ

-691 TNEIASDLVTKL
+691 TNAIAEDLMGKL
-703 SKLEGARDVRLSRDD
+703 SQLEGARDVRLSRDD
-718 MRPEYNVEFDRN
+718 MRPEFNVEFDRN
-730 KLAYYGLNTSTVATA
+730 RLAYYGLNTSTVASA

-750 NGMTASIY
+750 NGMTASVY

-767 KVRYAEEFRTSLED
+767 KVRYGEEHRTSLED
-781 VENILVYNSKGQGV
+781 VENILVYNSRGEGV
-795 RVRDLGKVTEVY
+795 RVRDIGKVTEVY

-820 VTVTVALGNNV
+820 VTVTVALGKDAV
-831 ALGDMVER
+831 LGDMVKK
-839 VNGVLDTYPLPE
+839 VNGVLDDYTLPE

-864 QESFGD
+864 QESFGEIG
-870 MGVLMI
+870 MLML

-901 TILYAVPGSAIALW
+901 TILYALPGSALALW
-915 MTSTPLSLMALI
+915 LTNTPLSLMALI

-945 FTNLLRERGEGMYE
+945 FTNLLRERGVAMYD

-986 AIGLGN
+986 ALGMGN

-1028 RSERYIAR
+1028 RSERYLAR
-1036 SKERKARK
+1036 SKARRAQQ
-1044 AQEKLAAIAER
+1044 AQEKLQAVAER
-1055 EKNEQ
+1055 KEQE

>member
-28 SLKNLAIDQLPE
+28 SLNNLAIDQLPE

-50 TYTGANAEDIENN
+50 TYTGANAEDVENN

-102 DEASNDIRDALGRLT
+102 DEASNDIRDALGRLSE
-117 DYMPEDAD
+117 YMPEDAE

-131 FNSSLMPIMGF
+131 FNSSLMPIMSF

-161 SNRLSRIDGVGSVS
+161 VNRLSRIDGVGSVGI
-175 VMGAPVREIQV
+175 MGAPVREIQV
-186 NVDPVKMEAYGLT
+186 NVDPVKLEAYGLS

-221 GNHTYNLKAN
+221 GSHTYNLKAD
-231 SEFTS
+231 SEFDS
-236 SDDLNSILISNLGG
+236 SDDLKTILISNMNG
-250 QEIYLR
+250 QEVYLR
-256 DIAEIKDTLEKQTLD
+256 DVAEIRDTLEEQTLD

-285 KQSGANTVQIV
+285 KQSGANTVKIV
-296 NKVKKMLPEIER
+296 DKVKKMLPEIER
-308 NLPSDVKVHILS
+308 NLPSDVKVHVLG
-320 DSSKTI
+320 DSSKNI
-326 KDSINSLSETVMF
+326 KDSISTLTDTVMF
-339 AFLFVILVVLFFLGR
+339 AFLFVIMVVLFFLGR

-374 YLKLTGGTL
+374 YLHLTGGTL
-383 NIVSLS
+383 NIISLS

-401 AIVVLENITTHLER
+401 AIVVLENITTHIER

-445 LPLTMVEGMAG
+445 LPLTMVNGMAG
-456 ILFQQLGWI
+456 VMFKQLGWI
-465 VSLVVTTSTVAAI
+465 VSLVVCTSTAAAI

-483 MSALLLRSENNKH
+483 LSALLLRLENNQH
-496 TYKGLSSIYRPIDKF
+496 TYKGLSAIYKPIDKF
-511 LGWLDRAYAKV
+511 LMWLDGAYDR
-522 LRWALAHKKLVFFA
+522 LLHWALGHKKIVFFA
-536 PMALLAVGVWLFVDK
+536 PMVLLVFGVWLLVTK
-551 IPTEFMPSSD
+551 IPTDFMPASD
-561 GDSMSATITLEQNLG
+561 GDSMSATVTLEQNLS

-583 ARRIDNIVYAKY
+583 ARRIDSIVYAKY
-595 PEVILLSTS
+595 PEVMLLSTS
-604 AGSSSSSSNVF
+604 AGSSSTSNVF
-615 AAMSTTGSN
+615 SAMSTTGSN

-629 FRLSDPQDRERTVF
+629 FRLTDPQDRERTVF
-643 EIADEFR
+643 EIADAFR

-661 SHVTTGGGMGGMM
+661 SHVSSGGGMGGMM

-683 IFGHDIES
+683 IFGHDIET
-691 TNEIASDLVTKL
+691 TNEIASDLVEQF

-730 KLAYYGLNTSTVATA
+730 RLAYYGLNASTVSSA

-767 KVRYAEEFRTSLED
+767 KVRYAEEHRTSLTD
-781 VENILVYNSKGQGV
+781 VENIMVYNSRGQGV

-831 ALGDMVER
+831 ALGDMVAR
-839 VNGVLDTYPLPE
+839 VNGVLANYPMPE
-851 DVYTYIG
+851 DVYTSIG
-858 GDWEDQ
+858 GDFEDQ
-864 QESFGD
+864 QESFADLG
-870 MGVLMI
+870 MLLL
-876 LIVLLV
+876 LIIMLV

-901 TILYAVPGSAIALW
+901 TILYALPGSAIALW
-915 MTSTPLSLMALI
+915 MTDTSLSLMALI

-945 FTNLLRERGEGMYE
+945 YTNLLRERGVGMYD
-959 AVYAAGK
+959 AVLAAGK

-976 LTTILGMLPL
+976 LTTILGMLPMAL
-986 AIGLGN
+986 GMGN
-992 GAEMWQPMGIAI
+992 GAELWQPMGITVV
-1004 IGGLTFSTVL
+1004 GGLTFSTIL
-1014 TLVAVPVLYYVFMG
+1014 TLVAVPILYYVIMG
-1028 RSERYIAR
+1028 RSERYLAR
-1036 SKERKARK
+1036 RKARK
-1044 AQEKLAAIAER
+1044 EEQARLKLEAIKER
-1055 EKNEQ
+1055 DK

>member
-1 MKIYETSVKKPI
+1 MKIYETSVRKPI

-28 SLKNLAIDQLPE
+28 SLNNLAIDQLPE
-40 MDLPSISVIT
+40 MDLPAISVIT
-50 TYTGANAEDIENN
+50 TYQGANTEDIENN

-102 DEASNDIRDALGRLT
+102 DEASNDIRDALGRLS
-117 DYMPEDAD
+117 DYLPEDAE

-131 FNSSLMPIMGF
+131 FNSSMMPIMSF

-161 SNRLSRIDGVGSVS
+161 VNRLSRIDGVGSVS

-186 NVDPVKMEAYGLT
+186 NVDPVKLEAYGLS
-199 VEQIGGI
+199 VEQIGAI
-206 IAQENINTSGGTLDI
+206 IAQENINTSGGTLDV
-221 GNHTYNLKAN
+221 GNHTYNLKADG
-231 SEFTS
+231 EFNS
-236 SDDLNSILISNLGG
+236 SDDLKTILISNMNG

-256 DIAEIKDTLEKQTLD
+256 DVAEIRDTLEKQTLD

-285 KQSGANTVQIV
+285 KQSGANTVKIV
-296 NKVKKMLPEIER
+296 EKVKKMLPEIER
-308 NLPSDVKVHILS
+308 NLPSDVEIYLLN
-320 DSSKTI
+320 DSSKNI
-326 KDSINSLSETVMF
+326 KDSISTLTDTVMF

-374 YLKLTGGTL
+374 YLQLTGGTL
-383 NIVSLS
+383 NIISLS

-401 AIVVLENITTHLER
+401 AIVVLENITTHIER

-456 ILFQQLGWI
+456 VMFKQLGWI
-465 VSLVVTTSTVAAI
+465 VSLVVCTSTIAAI

-483 MSALLLRSENNKH
+483 MSALLLKMENNQH
-496 TYKGLSSIYRPIDKF
+496 TYKGLSAIYKPIDKF
-511 LGWLDRAYAKV
+511 LAWLDRAYAAV
-522 LRWALAHKKLVFFA
+522 LRWALAHKKIVFFA
-536 PMALLAVGVWLFVDK
+536 PMLLLVFGVWLFATK

-561 GDSMSATITLEQNLG
+561 GDHMSATVTLDQNLS
-576 VEYTAAV
+576 VEYTTRI
-583 ARRIDNIVYAKY
+583 ARQIDSIVYAKY
-595 PEVILLSTS
+595 PEVMLLSTS
-604 AGSSSSSSNVF
+604 AGSSSTSNVF
-615 AAMSTTGSN
+615 SAMSTTGSN

-629 FRLSDPQDRERTVF
+629 FRLTDPQDRERTVF
-643 EIADEFR
+643 EIADAFR

-661 SHVTTGGGMGGMM
+661 SMVSGGGGMM
-674 GGGSSVQVQ
+674 GGGSSVEVQ
-683 IFGHDIES
+683 IFGHDIER
-691 TNEIASDLVTKL
+691 TNAIAEELMAEFSA
-703 SKLEGARDVRLSRDD
+703 LEGARDVRLSRDD

-730 KLAYYGLNTSTVATA
+730 KLAYYGLNSSTVSSA

-767 KVRYAEEFRTSLED
+767 KVRYGEEHRTSLED
-781 VENILVYNSKGQGV
+781 VENILVYNSRGQGV
-795 RVRDLGKVTEVY
+795 RVRDIGKVTEVY

-820 VTVTVALGNNV
+820 VTITVALGNDV
-831 ALGDMVER
+831 VLGDMVAK
-839 VNGVLDTYPLPE
+839 VNGVLDNYPLPE

-864 QESFGD
+864 QESFADIGT
-870 MGVLMI
+870 LLI

-901 TILYAVPGSAIALW
+901 TILYALPGSAIALW
-915 MTSTPLSLMALI
+915 ITDTPLSLMALI

-945 FTNLLRERGEGMYE
+945 FTNLLRERGVGMYE
-959 AVYAAGK
+959 AVYTAGK

-976 LTTILGMLPL
+976 LTTILGMLPMAL
-986 AIGLGN
+986 GLGN
-992 GAEMWQPMGIAI
+992 GAELWQPMGIAI
-1004 IGGLTFSTVL
+1004 VGGLLFSTIL
-1014 TLVAVPVLYYVFMG
+1014 TLVAVPILYYVFMG
-1028 RSERYIAR
+1028 RSEKYIAR
-1036 SKERKARK
+1036 RKARSERKA
-1044 AQEKLAAIAER
+1044 QLKLQAIAQR
-1055 EKNEQ
+1055 KRQ

>member
-1 MKIYETSVKKPI
+1 MKIYETSVRKPI

-50 TYTGANAEDIENN
+50 TYSGANAEDIENN

-102 DEASNDIRDALGRLT
+102 DEASNDIRDALGRLS
-117 DYMPEDAD
+117 DYMPEDAE
-125 DPILFR
+125 DPIIFR
-131 FNSSLMPIMGF
+131 FNSSLMPIMSF

-161 SNRLSRIDGVGSVS
+161 VNRLSRIDGVGSVS

-199 VEQIGGI
+199 VEQIGAI
-206 IAQENINTSGGTLDI
+206 IAQENVNSSGGTLDI
-221 GNHTYNLKAN
+221 GSHTYNVKTDG
-231 SEFTS
+231 EFTS
-236 SDDLNSILISNLGG
+236 SDDLKTILISNMGG
-250 QEIYLR
+250 QEVYLR
-256 DIAEIKDTLEKQTLD
+256 DVAEIKDTLEKQTLD

-285 KQSGANTVQIV
+285 KQSGANTVKIV
-296 NKVKKMLPEIER
+296 EKVKKMLPEIEK
-308 NLPSDVKVHILS
+308 NLPSDVKVHLLN

-326 KDSINSLSETVMF
+326 KDSISTLTDTVMF

-354 WRATLIICLTI
+354 WRATLIVCLTI

-383 NIVSLS
+383 NIISLS

-401 AIVVLENITTHLER
+401 AIVVLENITTHIER

-456 ILFQQLGWI
+456 VMFQQLGWI

-483 MSALLLRSENNKH
+483 MSALLLRLENNQH
-496 TYKGLSSIYRPIDKF
+496 TYKGLSAIYRPIDKF
-511 LGWLDRAYAKV
+511 LAWLDRAYARV

-536 PMALLAVGVWLFVDK
+536 PMALLGVGVWLFVEK

-561 GDSMSATITLEQNLG
+561 GESMSATITLEQNLG
-576 VEYTAAV
+576 VEYTTRV
-583 ARRIDNIVYAKY
+583 ARQIDSIVYASY
-595 PEVILLSTS
+595 PEVMLLSTS
-604 AGSSSSSSNVF
+604 AGSSSTSNVF

-629 FRLSDPQDRERTVF
+629 FRLTDPQERERTVF
-643 EIADEFR
+643 EIADAFR

-661 SHVTTGGGMGGMM
+661 SMVSSGGGMGGMM
-674 GGGSSVQVQ
+674 GGGSSVELQ

-691 TNEIASDLVTKL
+691 TNAIAEDLMGKL
-703 SKLEGARDVRLSRDD
+703 SQLEGARDVRLSRDD
-718 MRPEYNVEFDRN
+718 MRPEFNVEFDRN
-730 KLAYYGLNTSTVATA
+730 RLAYYGLNTSTVASA

-750 NGMTASIY
+750 NGMTASVY

-767 KVRYAEEFRTSLED
+767 KVRYGEEHRTSLED
-781 VENILVYNSKGQGV
+781 VENILVYNSRGEGV
-795 RVRDLGKVTEVY
+795 RVRDIGKVTEVY

-820 VTVTVALGNNV
+820 VTVTVALGKDAV
-831 ALGDMVER
+831 LGDMVKK
-839 VNGVLDTYPLPE
+839 VNGVLDDYTLPE

-864 QESFGD
+864 QESFGEIG
-870 MGVLMI
+870 MLML

-901 TILYAVPGSAIALW
+901 TILYALPGSALALW
-915 MTSTPLSLMALI
+915 LTNTPLSLMALI

-945 FTNLLRERGEGMYE
+945 FTNLLRERGVAMYD

-986 AIGLGN
+986 ALGMGN

-1028 RSERYIAR
+1028 RSERYLAR
-1036 SKERKARK
+1036 SKARRAQQ
-1044 AQEKLAAIAER
+1044 AQEKLQAVAER
-1055 EKNEQ
+1055 KEQE

>member
-1 MKIYETSVKKPI
+1 MKIYETSVRKPI

-50 TYTGANAEDIENN
+50 TYSGANAEDIENN

-102 DEASNDIRDALGRLT
+102 DEASNDIRDALGRLS
-117 DYMPEDAD
+117 DYMPEDAE
-125 DPILFR
+125 DPIIFR
-131 FNSSLMPIMGF
+131 FNSSLMPIMSF

-161 SNRLSRIDGVGSVS
+161 VNRLSRIDGVGSVS

-199 VEQIGGI
+199 VEQIGAI
-206 IAQENINTSGGTLDI
+206 IAQENVNSSGGTLDI
-221 GNHTYNLKAN
+221 GSHTYNIKADG
-231 SEFTS
+231 EFTS
-236 SDDLNSILISNLGG
+236 SDDLKTILISNMGG
-250 QEIYLR
+250 QEVYLR
-256 DIAEIKDTLEKQTLD
+256 DVAEIKDTLEKQTLD

-285 KQSGANTVQIV
+285 KQSGANTVKIV
-296 NKVKKMLPEIER
+296 EKVKKMLPEIEK
-308 NLPSDVKVHILS
+308 NLPSDVQVHLLN

-326 KDSINSLSETVMF
+326 KDSISTLTDTVMF

-383 NIVSLS
+383 NIISLS

-401 AIVVLENITTHLER
+401 AIVVLENITTHIER

-456 ILFQQLGWI
+456 VMFQQLGWI

-483 MSALLLRSENNKH
+483 MSALLLRLENNQH
-496 TYKGLSSIYRPIDKF
+496 TYKGLSAIYRPIDKF
-511 LGWLDRAYAKV
+511 LAWLDRAYARV

-536 PMALLAVGVWLFVDK
+536 PMALLGVGVWLFVEK

-561 GDSMSATITLEQNLG
+561 GESMSATITLEQNLG
-576 VEYTAAV
+576 VEYTTRV
-583 ARRIDNIVYAKY
+583 ARQIDSIVYASY
-595 PEVILLSTS
+595 PEVLLLSTS
-604 AGSSSSSSNVF
+604 AGSSSTSNVF

-629 FRLSDPQDRERTVF
+629 FRLTDPQERERTVF
-643 EIADEFR
+643 EIADAFR

-661 SHVTTGGGMGGMM
+661 SMVSSGGGMGGMM
-674 GGGSSVQVQ
+674 GGGSSVELQ

-691 TNEIASDLVTKL
+691 TNAIAEDLMGKL
-703 SKLEGARDVRLSRDD
+703 SQLEGARDVRLSRDD
-718 MRPEYNVEFDRN
+718 MRPEFNVEFDRN
-730 KLAYYGLNTSTVATA
+730 RLAYYGLNTSTVASA

-750 NGMTASIY
+750 NGMTASVY

-767 KVRYAEEFRTSLED
+767 KVRYGEEHRTSLED
-781 VENILVYNSKGQGV
+781 VENILVYNSRGEGV
-795 RVRDLGKVTEVY
+795 RVRDIGKVTEVY

-820 VTVTVALGNNV
+820 VTVTVALGKDAV
-831 ALGDMVER
+831 LGDMVKK
-839 VNGVLDTYPLPE
+839 VNGVLDDYTLPE

-864 QESFGD
+864 QESFSEIG
-870 MGVLMI
+870 MLML

-901 TILYAVPGSAIALW
+901 TILYALPGSALALW
-915 MTSTPLSLMALI
+915 LTNTPLSLMALI

-945 FTNLLRERGEGMYE
+945 FTNLLRERGVAMYD

-986 AIGLGN
+986 ALGMGN

-1028 RSERYIAR
+1028 RSERYLAR
-1036 SKERKARK
+1036 SKARRAQQ
-1044 AQEKLAAIAER
+1044 AQEKLQAVAER
-1055 EKNEQ
+1055 KEQE

>member
-28 SLKNLAIDQLPE
+28 SLNNLAIDQLPE
-40 MDLPSISVIT
+40 MDLPSISVVT

-102 DEASNDIRDALGRLT
+102 DEASNDIRDALGRLR
-117 DYMPEDAD
+117 DFMPEDAD
-125 DPILFR
+125 EPILFR
-131 FNSSLMPIMGF
+131 FNSSMMPIMSF
-142 SITADESYPA
+142 SITAEESYPA

-161 SNRLSRIDGVGSVS
+161 ANRLSRIDGVGSVS
-175 VMGAPVREIQV
+175 IMGAPVREIQV
-186 NVDPVKMEAYGLT
+186 NVDPVKMEAYGLS

-221 GNHTYNLKAN
+221 GNHTYNLKADG
-231 SEFTS
+231 EFNS
-236 SDDLNSILISNLGG
+236 SDDLKTILISNLGG
-250 QEIYLR
+250 QEVYLR
-256 DIAEIKDTLEKQTLD
+256 DIAEIKDTLEKETLD
-271 ERMNGELGVRVMIQ
+271 ERMNGQKGVRVMIQ
-285 KQSGANTVQIV
+285 KQSGANTVRIV
-296 NKVKKMLPEIER
+296 NEVKKMLPEIER
-308 NLPSDVKVHILS
+308 NLPSDVTIHVLG
-320 DSSKTI
+320 DSSKNI
-326 KDSINSLSETVMF
+326 KDSISTLTDTVMF

-365 PISLVVSFI
+365 PISLVVAFI
-374 YLKLTGGTL
+374 YLMLTGGTL
-383 NIVSLS
+383 NIISLS

-401 AIVVLENITTHLER
+401 AIVVLENITTHIER

-456 ILFQQLGWI
+456 VMFKQLGWI
-465 VSLVVTTSTVAAI
+465 VSLVVTTSTIAAI

-483 MSALLLRSENNKH
+483 LSAKLLRIENNAH
-496 TYKGLSSIYRPIDKF
+496 TYKGISIIYKPIDRF
-511 LGWLDRAYAKV
+511 LAWLDRAYEKV
-522 LRWALAHKKLVFFA
+522 LRWALAHKKIVFFA
-536 PMALLAVGVWLFVDK
+536 PMLLLVFGLWLLATK
-551 IPTEFMPSSD
+551 IPTEFMPSTD
-561 GDSMSATITLEQNLG
+561 GDQMSATITLDQNLS
-576 VEYTAAV
+576 VEYTSAV
-583 ARRIDNIVYAKY
+583 ARRIDSIVYAKY
-595 PEVILLSTS
+595 PEVMLLSTS
-604 AGSSSSSSNVF
+604 AGSSSTSNVF

-629 FRLSDPQDRERTVF
+629 FRLTDPQDRERTVF

-661 SHVTTGGGMGGMM
+661 SNVSAGGGMM

-683 IFGHDIES
+683 IFGHDIER
-691 TNEIASDLVTKL
+691 TNAIATDLVEQF
-703 SKLEGARDVRLSRDD
+703 SQLEGARDVRMSRDD

-730 KLAYYGLNTSTVATA
+730 KLAYYGLNSSTVASA

-767 KVRYAEEFRTSLED
+767 KVRYGEEHRTSLED
-781 VENILVYNSKGQGV
+781 VENIMVYNQRGQGV
-795 RVRDLGKVTEVY
+795 RVRDIGKVTEVY

-831 ALGDMVER
+831 ALGEMVAR
-839 VNGVLDTYPLPE
+839 VNGVLDAYPMPE
-851 DVYTYIG
+851 DVYTDIG

-864 QESFGD
+864 QESFGELG
-870 MGVLMI
+870 MLLL

-901 TILYAVPGSAIALW
+901 TILYAIPGSAIALW
-915 MTSTPLSLMALI
+915 ITDTPLSLMALI

-945 FTNLLRERGEGMYE
+945 FTNLLRERGVGMYE
-959 AVYAAGK
+959 AVLEAGK
-966 SRLRPVLMTS
+966 SRLRPVLMTT
-976 LTTILGMLPL
+976 LTTILGMFPMAL
-986 AIGLGN
+986 GMGN
-992 GAEMWQPMGIAI
+992 GAELWQPMGITI
-1004 IGGLTFSTVL
+1004 IGGLTFSMVL
-1014 TLVAVPVLYYVFMG
+1014 TLVAVPILYYVFME
-1028 RSERYIAR
+1028 RSDKRTAR
-1036 SKERKARK
+1036 RKARQQRAYENKMK
-1044 AQEKLAAIAER
+1044 ALAQRGE
-1055 EKNEQ
+1055 

>member
-40 MDLPSISVIT
+40 MDLPAISVIT
-50 TYTGANAEDIENN
+50 TYTGANAEDIETN

-117 DYMPEDAD
+117 DYLPEDAET
-125 DPILFR
+125 PILFR
-131 FNSSLMPIMGF
+131 FNSSLMPIMSF
-142 SITADESYPA
+142 SITAEESYPA

-161 SNRLSRIDGVGSVS
+161 VNRLSRIDGVGSVGIS
-175 VMGAPVREIQV
+175 GAPVREIQV
-186 NVDPVKMEAYGLT
+186 NVDPVKMEAYGLS

-221 GNHTYNLKAN
+221 GNNTYNIKAD
-231 SEFTS
+231 SEFNS
-236 SDDLNSILISNLGG
+236 SDDLKTILISNLNG
-250 QEIYLR
+250 QEVYLR
-256 DIAEIKDTLEKQTLD
+256 DIAEIKDTLEKMTLD
-271 ERMNGELGVRVMIQ
+271 ERMNGRQGVRVMIQ
-285 KQSGANTVQIV
+285 KQSGANTVRIV
-296 NKVKKMLPEIER
+296 NEVKKMLPSIER
-308 NLPSDVKVHILS
+308 NLPSDVDVYLLN
-320 DSSKTI
+320 DSSKDI
-326 KDSINSLSETVMF
+326 KDSISSLTETVMF

-374 YLKLTGGTL
+374 YLNLTGGTL
-383 NIVSLS
+383 NIISLS

-401 AIVVLENITTHLER
+401 AIVVLENITTHIER

-445 LPLTMVEGMAG
+445 LPLTMVNGMAG
-456 ILFQQLGWI
+456 VMFKQLGWI

-483 MSALLLRSENNKH
+483 MSALLLRLENNKH
-496 TYKGLSSIYRPIDKF
+496 TYKGLSAIYKPIDKF
-511 LGWLDRAYAKV
+511 LAWLDRAYEKM
-522 LRWALAHKKLVFFA
+522 LRWALRHKKIVFFA
-536 PMALLAVGVWLFVDK
+536 PMVLLAFGVWLFATK
-551 IPTEFMPSSD
+551 IPTEFMPRSD
-561 GDSMSATITLEQNLG
+561 GEHMSATITLEQNIG
-576 VEYTAAV
+576 VEYTSRV
-583 ARRIDNIVYAKY
+583 ARQIDSIVYAKY
-595 PEVILLSTS
+595 PEVVLLSTS
-604 AGSSSSSSNVF
+604 AGSASSSNIF
-615 AAMSTTGSN
+615 SAMSANGSN

-629 FRLSDPQDRERTVF
+629 LRLTDPQDRERTVF
-643 EIADEFR
+643 EIADAFR

-661 SHVTTGGGMGGMM
+661 SLVTTGGGMGGMM

-683 IFGHDIES
+683 IFGHDIET
-691 TNEIASDLVTKL
+691 TNRVADKLIAEFSQ
-703 SKLEGARDVRLSRDD
+703 LEGARDVRSSRDD

-767 KVRYAEEFRTSLED
+767 KVRYGEEHRTSIED
-781 VENILVYNSKGQGV
+781 VENILVYNQRGQGV
-795 RVRDLGKVTEVY
+795 RVKDVGRVVEVY
-807 APPTIERQNRQRL
+807 APPTIERENRQRL

-831 ALGDMVER
+831 VLGDMVAR
-839 VNGVLDTYPLPE
+839 VNQVLDNYPMPE
-851 DVYTYIG
+851 EIYTDIG

-864 QESFGD
+864 QESFADLG
-870 MGVLMI
+870 MLML

-901 TILYAVPGSAIALW
+901 TILYALPGSAIALW
-915 MTSTPLSLMALI
+915 LTNTPLSLMALI

-945 FTNLLRERGEGMYE
+945 FTNLLRERGVGMYE
-959 AVYAAGK
+959 AVLEAGK

-976 LTTILGMLPL
+976 LTTILGMLPM

-992 GAEMWQPMGIAI
+992 GAELWQPMGISV
-1004 IGGLTFSTVL
+1004 IGGLTFSTML
-1014 TLVAVPVLYYVFMG
+1014 TLIAVPILYYVFMG
-1028 RSERYIAR
+1028 RSEKYQ
-1036 SKERKARK
+1036 ERKKARRLRQ
-1044 AQEKLAAIAER
+1044 AQEKLAALKEIE
-1055 EKNEQ
+1055 NE

>member
-40 MDLPSISVIT
+40 MDLPAISVIT
-50 TYTGANAEDIENN
+50 TYTGANAEDIETN

-117 DYMPEDAD
+117 DYLPEDAET
-125 DPILFR
+125 PILFR
-131 FNSSLMPIMGF
+131 FNSSLMPIMSF
-142 SITADESYPA
+142 SITAEESYPA

-161 SNRLSRIDGVGSVS
+161 VNRLSRIDGVGSVGIS
-175 VMGAPVREIQV
+175 GAPVREIQV
-186 NVDPVKMEAYGLT
+186 NVDPVKMEAYGLS

-221 GNHTYNLKAN
+221 GNNTYNIKAD
-231 SEFTS
+231 SEFNS
-236 SDDLNSILISNLGG
+236 SDDLKTILISNLNG
-250 QEIYLR
+250 QEVYLR
-256 DIAEIKDTLEKQTLD
+256 DIAEIKDTLEKMTLD
-271 ERMNGELGVRVMIQ
+271 ERMNGRQGVRVMIQ
-285 KQSGANTVQIV
+285 KQSGANTVRIV
-296 NKVKKMLPEIER
+296 NEVKKMLPSIER
-308 NLPSDVKVHILS
+308 NLPSDVDVYLLN
-320 DSSKTI
+320 DSSKDI
-326 KDSINSLSETVMF
+326 KDSISSLTETVMF

-374 YLKLTGGTL
+374 YLNLTGGTL
-383 NIVSLS
+383 NIISLS

-401 AIVVLENITTHLER
+401 AIVVLENITTHIER

-445 LPLTMVEGMAG
+445 LPLTMVNGMAG
-456 ILFQQLGWI
+456 VMFKQLGWI

-483 MSALLLRSENNKH
+483 MSALLLRLENNKH
-496 TYKGLSSIYRPIDKF
+496 TYKGLSAIYKPIDKF
-511 LGWLDRAYAKV
+511 LAWLDRAYEKM
-522 LRWALAHKKLVFFA
+522 LRWALRHKKIVFFA
-536 PMALLAVGVWLFVDK
+536 PMVLLAFGVWLFATK
-551 IPTEFMPSSD
+551 IPTEFMPRSD
-561 GDSMSATITLEQNLG
+561 GEHMSATITLEQNIG
-576 VEYTAAV
+576 VEYTSRV
-583 ARRIDNIVYAKY
+583 ARQIDSIVYAKY
-595 PEVILLSTS
+595 PEVVLLSTS
-604 AGSSSSSSNVF
+604 AGSASSSNIF
-615 AAMSTTGSN
+615 SAMSANGSN

-629 FRLSDPQDRERTVF
+629 LRLTDPQDRERTVF
-643 EIADEFR
+643 EIADAFR

-661 SHVTTGGGMGGMM
+661 SLVTTGGGMGGMM

-683 IFGHDIES
+683 IFGHDIET
-691 TNEIASDLVTKL
+691 TNRVADELIAEFSQ
-703 SKLEGARDVRLSRDD
+703 LEGARDVRSSRDD

-767 KVRYAEEFRTSLED
+767 KVRYGEEHRTSIED
-781 VENILVYNSKGQGV
+781 VENILVYNQRGQGV
-795 RVRDLGKVTEVY
+795 RVKDVGRVVEVY
-807 APPTIERQNRQRL
+807 APPTIERENRQRL

-831 ALGDMVER
+831 VLGDMVAR
-839 VNGVLDTYPLPE
+839 VNQVLDNYPMPE
-851 DVYTYIG
+851 EIYTDIG

-864 QESFGD
+864 QESFADLG
-870 MGVLMI
+870 MLML

-901 TILYAVPGSAIALW
+901 TILYALPGSAIALW
-915 MTSTPLSLMALI
+915 LTNTPLSLMALI

-945 FTNLLRERGEGMYE
+945 FTNLLRERGVGMYE
-959 AVYAAGK
+959 AVLEAGK

-976 LTTILGMLPL
+976 LTTILGMLPM

-992 GAEMWQPMGIAI
+992 GAELWQPMGISV
-1004 IGGLTFSTVL
+1004 IGGLTFSTML
-1014 TLVAVPVLYYVFMG
+1014 TLIAVPILYYVFMG
-1028 RSERYIAR
+1028 RSEKYQ
-1036 SKERKARK
+1036 ERKKARRLRQ
-1044 AQEKLAAIAER
+1044 AQEKLAALKEIE
-1055 EKNEQ
+1055 NE

>member
-22 IVFGLF
+22 IVFGLY

-74 VSNLKEITSKSSDG
+74 VSNLKEITSRSSDG

-117 DYMPEDAD
+117 DYLPEDAEE
-125 DPILFR
+125 PILFR
-131 FNSSLMPIMGF
+131 FNSSMMPIMGF
-142 SITADESYPA
+142 SITAEESYPA

-161 SNRLSRIDGVGSVS
+161 VNRLSRIDGVGSVS

-186 NVDPVKMEAYGLT
+186 NVDPVKMEAYGLS
-199 VEQIGGI
+199 VEQIGSI
-206 IAQENINTSGGTLDI
+206 IAQENINTSGGVLDI
-221 GNHTYNLKAN
+221 GNHTYNLKAD

-236 SDDLNSILISNLGG
+236 SDDLKTILISNLNG

-271 ERMNGELGVRVMIQ
+271 ERMNGKLGVRVMIQ
-285 KQSGANTVQIV
+285 KQSGANTVRIV
-296 NKVKKMLPEIER
+296 EKVKKMLPDIQK
-308 NLPSDVKVHILS
+308 NLPSDITIHLLS
-320 DSSKTI
+320 DSSKNI
-326 KDSINSLSETVMF
+326 KDSISTLTDTVMF

-365 PISLVVSFI
+365 PISLIVAFI
-374 YLKLTGGTL
+374 YLNLTGGTL
-383 NIVSLS
+383 NIISLS

-401 AIVVLENITTHLER
+401 AIVVLENITTHIEK

-445 LPLTMVEGMAG
+445 LPLTMVKGMAG
-456 ILFQQLGWI
+456 VMFKQLGWI
-465 VSLVVTTSTVAAI
+465 VSLVVSTSTVAAI
-478 SLTPM
+478 TLTPM
-483 MSALLLRSENNKH
+483 LSALMLRIENNQH
-496 TYKGLSSIYRPIDKF
+496 TYKGISAIYKPIDRF
-511 LGWLDRAYAKV
+511 LAWLDGAYDK
-522 LRWALAHKKLVFFA
+522 LLQWALRHKKLIFFA
-536 PMALLAVGVWLFVDK
+536 PMALLAVGVWLFATK

-561 GDSMSATITLEQNLG
+561 GDSMSATVTLDQNLG
-576 VEYTAAV
+576 VEYTTAV
-583 ARRIDNIVYAKY
+583 ARRIDSIVYAKY
-595 PEVILLSTS
+595 PEVMLLSTS
-604 AGSSSSSSNVF
+604 AGSSSSSNVF

-629 FRLSDPQDRERTVF
+629 FRLTDPQDRERTVF

-661 SHVTTGGGMGGMM
+661 STVSAGGGMGGMM
-674 GGGSSVQVQ
+674 GGGSSVQLQ
-683 IFGHDIES
+683 IFGHDLELTS
-691 TNEIASDLVTKL
+691 GIADDLVAQF
-703 SKLEGARDVRLSRDD
+703 SQLEGARDVRLSRDD

-767 KVRYAEEFRTSLED
+767 KVRYAEEHRTSLED
-781 VENILVYNSKGQGV
+781 VENILVYNSRGQGV
-795 RVRDLGKVTEVY
+795 RVRDLGRVTEVY
-807 APPTIERQNRQRL
+807 APPTIERDNRQRL

-839 VNGVLDTYPLPE
+839 VEGVLDNYPLPE
-851 DVYTYIG
+851 DVYIDIG
-858 GDWEDQ
+858 GDYEDQ
-864 QESFGD
+864 KESFSELGT
-870 MGVLMI
+870 LML

-901 TILYAVPGSAIALW
+901 TILYALPGTAIALW
-915 MTSTPLSLMALI
+915 ATNTPLSLMALI
-927 AIVMLV
+927 AVVMLI

-945 FTNLLRERGEGMYE
+945 FTNLLRERGVSMYD
-959 AVYAAGK
+959 AVLAAGK

-986 AIGLGN
+986 AIGMGN

-1004 IGGLTFSTVL
+1004 IGGLTLSTIL
-1014 TLVAVPVLYYVFMG
+1014 TLVAVPILYYVFMG
-1028 RSERYIAR
+1028 RSERWNAR
-1036 SKERKARK
+1036 RKARK
-1044 AQEKLAAIAER
+1044 QQAYEEKMRAIAER
-1055 EKNEQ
+1055 DNN

>member
-22 IVFGLF
+22 IVFGLY

-74 VSNLKEITSKSSDG
+74 VSNLKEITSRSSDG

-102 DEASNDIRDALGRLT
+102 DEASNDIRDALGRLN
-117 DYMPEDAD
+117 DYLPEDAEE
-125 DPILFR
+125 PILFR

-142 SITADESYPA
+142 SITAEESYPA

-161 SNRLSRIDGVGSVS
+161 VNRLSRIDGVGSVS

-186 NVDPVKMEAYGLT
+186 NVDPVKMEAYGLS

-206 IAQENINTSGGTLDI
+206 IAQENINTSGGVLDI
-221 GNHTYNLKAN
+221 GSHTYNLKAD

-236 SDDLNSILISNLGG
+236 SDDLKTILISNLNG

-271 ERMNGELGVRVMIQ
+271 ERMNGKLGVRVMIQ
-285 KQSGANTVQIV
+285 KQSGANTVRIV
-296 NKVKKMLPEIER
+296 EKVKKMLPDIQK
-308 NLPSDVKVHILS
+308 NLPSDITIHLLS
-320 DSSKTI
+320 DSSKNI
-326 KDSINSLSETVMF
+326 KDSISTLTDTVMF

-365 PISLVVSFI
+365 PISLIVAFI
-374 YLKLTGGTL
+374 YLNLTGGTL
-383 NIVSLS
+383 NIISLS

-401 AIVVLENITTHLER
+401 AIVVLENITTHIEK

-445 LPLTMVEGMAG
+445 LPLTMVKGMAG
-456 ILFQQLGWI
+456 VMFKQLGWI
-465 VSLVVTTSTVAAI
+465 VSLVVSTSTVAAI
-478 SLTPM
+478 TLTPM
-483 MSALLLRSENNKH
+483 LSALLLRIENNQH
-496 TYKGLSSIYRPIDKF
+496 TYKGISAIYRPIDKF
-511 LGWLDRAYAKV
+511 LGWLDRAYDKV
-522 LRWALAHKKLVFFA
+522 LKWALSHKKLIFFA
-536 PMALLAVGVWLFVDK
+536 PMALLAVGVWLFATK

-561 GDSMSATITLEQNLG
+561 GDHMSATVTLDQNLS
-576 VEYTAAV
+576 VEYTSAI
-583 ARRIDNIVYAKY
+583 ARRIDSIVYAKY
-595 PEVILLSTS
+595 PEVMLLSTS
-604 AGSSSSSSNVF
+604 AGSSSSSNVF
-615 AAMSTTGSN
+615 VAMSTTGSN
-624 IINYT
+624 VINYT
-629 FRLSDPQDRERTVF
+629 FRLTDPQERERTVF

-661 SHVTTGGGMGGMM
+661 SIVSAGGGMGGMM

-683 IFGHDIES
+683 IFGHDLELTS
-691 TNEIASDLVTKL
+691 DIANDLVAQF
-703 SKLEGARDVRLSRDD
+703 SQLEGARDVRLSRDD

-767 KVRYAEEFRTSLED
+767 KVRYGEEHRTSLED
-781 VENILVYNSKGQGV
+781 VENILIYNSRGQGV
-795 RVRDLGKVTEVY
+795 RVRDLGRVTEVY
-807 APPTIERQNRQRL
+807 APPTIERDNRQRL
-820 VTVTVALGNNV
+820 VTVTVALGHNV
-831 ALGDMVER
+831 ALGDMVGRVER
-839 VNGVLDTYPLPE
+839 VLADYPLPE
-851 DVYTYIG
+851 DVYIDIG
-858 GDWEDQ
+858 GDYEDQ
-864 QESFGD
+864 TESFAELGT
-870 MGVLMI
+870 LML

-901 TILYAVPGSAIALW
+901 TILYALPGTAIALW
-915 MTSTPLSLMALI
+915 ASNTPLSLMALI
-927 AIVMLV
+927 AVVMLI

-945 FTNLLRERGEGMYE
+945 FTNLLRERGVGMYD
-959 AVYAAGK
+959 AVLTAGK

-986 AIGLGN
+986 AIGMGN

-1004 IGGLTFSTVL
+1004 IGGLTLSTIL
-1014 TLVAVPVLYYVFMG
+1014 TLVAVPILYYVFMG
-1028 RSERYIAR
+1028 RSERWNAR
-1036 SKERKARK
+1036 RKARK
-1044 AQEKLAAIAER
+1044 QQAYEEKMRAIAER
-1055 EKNEQ
+1055 DNN

>member
-22 IVFGLF
+22 IVFGLY

-74 VSNLKEITSKSSDG
+74 VSNLKEITSRSSDG

-102 DEASNDIRDALGRLT
+102 DEASNDIRDALGRLN
-117 DYMPEDAD
+117 DYLPEDAEE
-125 DPILFR
+125 PILFR

-142 SITADESYPA
+142 SITAEESYPA

-161 SNRLSRIDGVGSVS
+161 VNRLSRIDGVGSVS

-186 NVDPVKMEAYGLT
+186 NVDPVKMEAYGLS

-206 IAQENINTSGGTLDI
+206 IAQENINTSGGVLDI
-221 GNHTYNLKAN
+221 GSHTYNLKAD

-236 SDDLNSILISNLGG
+236 SDDLKTILISNLNG

-271 ERMNGELGVRVMIQ
+271 ERMNGKLGVRVMIQ
-285 KQSGANTVQIV
+285 KQSGANTVRIV
-296 NKVKKMLPEIER
+296 EKVKKMLPDIQK
-308 NLPSDVKVHILS
+308 NLPSDITIHLLS
-320 DSSKTI
+320 DSSKNI
-326 KDSINSLSETVMF
+326 KDSISTLTDTVMF

-365 PISLVVSFI
+365 PISLIVAFI
-374 YLKLTGGTL
+374 YLNLTGGTL
-383 NIVSLS
+383 NIISLS

-401 AIVVLENITTHLER
+401 AIVVLENITTHIEK

-445 LPLTMVEGMAG
+445 LPLTMVKGMAG
-456 ILFQQLGWI
+456 VMFKQLGWI
-465 VSLVVTTSTVAAI
+465 VSLVVSTSTVAAI
-478 SLTPM
+478 TLTPM
-483 MSALLLRSENNKH
+483 LSALMLRIENNQH
-496 TYKGLSSIYRPIDKF
+496 TYKGISAIYRPIDKF
-511 LGWLDRAYAKV
+511 LGWLDKAYDKV
-522 LRWALAHKKLVFFA
+522 LKWALSHKKLIFFA
-536 PMALLAVGVWLFVDK
+536 PMALLAVGVWLFATK

-561 GDSMSATITLEQNLG
+561 GDHMSATVTLDQNLS
-576 VEYTAAV
+576 VEYTSAI
-583 ARRIDNIVYAKY
+583 ARRIDSIVYAKY
-595 PEVILLSTS
+595 PEVMLLSTS
-604 AGSSSSSSNVF
+604 AGSSSSSNVF

-624 IINYT
+624 VINYT
-629 FRLSDPQDRERTVF
+629 FRLTDPQERERTVF

-661 SHVTTGGGMGGMM
+661 SIVSAGGGMGGMM

-683 IFGHDIES
+683 IFGHNLELTSDIA
-691 TNEIASDLVTKL
+691 NDLVAQF
-703 SKLEGARDVRLSRDD
+703 SQLEGARDVRLSRDD

-767 KVRYAEEFRTSLED
+767 KVRYGEEHRTSLED
-781 VENILVYNSKGQGV
+781 VENILIYNSRGQGV
-795 RVRDLGKVTEVY
+795 RVRDLGRVTEVY
-807 APPTIERQNRQRL
+807 APPTIERDNRQRL
-820 VTVTVALGNNV
+820 VTVTVALGHNV
-831 ALGDMVER
+831 ALGDMVGRVER
-839 VNGVLDTYPLPE
+839 VLADYPLPE
-851 DVYTYIG
+851 DVYIDIG
-858 GDWEDQ
+858 GDYEDQ
-864 QESFGD
+864 TESFAELGT
-870 MGVLMI
+870 LML

-901 TILYAVPGSAIALW
+901 TILYALPGTAIALW
-915 MTSTPLSLMALI
+915 ASNTPLSLMALI
-927 AIVMLV
+927 AVVMLI

-945 FTNLLRERGEGMYE
+945 FTNLLRERGVGMYD
-959 AVYAAGK
+959 AVLTAGK

-986 AIGLGN
+986 AIGMGN

-1004 IGGLTFSTVL
+1004 IGGLTLSTIL
-1014 TLVAVPVLYYVFMG
+1014 TLVAVPILYYVFMG
-1028 RSERYIAR
+1028 RSERWNAR
-1036 SKERKARK
+1036 RKARK
-1044 AQEKLAAIAER
+1044 QQAYEEKMRAIAER
-1055 EKNEQ
+1055 DNN

>member
-1 MKIYETSVKKPI
+1 MKIYETSVRKPI

-28 SLKNLAIDQLPE
+28 SLNNLAIDQLPE
-40 MDLPSISVIT
+40 MDLPAISVIT
-50 TYTGANAEDIENN
+50 TYQGANAEDIENN

-102 DEASNDIRDALGRLT
+102 DEASNDIRDALGRLS
-117 DYMPEDAD
+117 DYLPEDAE

-131 FNSSLMPIMGF
+131 FNSSMMPIMSF

-161 SNRLSRIDGVGSVS
+161 VNRLSRIDGVGSVS

-186 NVDPVKMEAYGLT
+186 NVDPVKLEAYGLS
-199 VEQIGGI
+199 VEQIGAI
-206 IAQENINTSGGTLDI
+206 IAQENINTSGGTLDV
-221 GNHTYNLKAN
+221 GNHTYNLKADG
-231 SEFTS
+231 EFNS
-236 SDDLNSILISNLGG
+236 SDDLKTILISNMNG

-256 DIAEIKDTLEKQTLD
+256 DVAEIRDTLEKQTLD

-285 KQSGANTVQIV
+285 KQSGANTVKIV
-296 NKVKKMLPEIER
+296 EKVKKMLPEIER
-308 NLPSDVKVHILS
+308 NLPSDVEIYLLN
-320 DSSKTI
+320 DSSKNI
-326 KDSINSLSETVMF
+326 KDSISTLTDTVMF

-374 YLKLTGGTL
+374 YLQLTGGTL
-383 NIVSLS
+383 NIISLS

-401 AIVVLENITTHLER
+401 AIVVLENITTHIER

-456 ILFQQLGWI
+456 VMFKQLGWI
-465 VSLVVTTSTVAAI
+465 VSLVVCTSTIAAI

-483 MSALLLRSENNKH
+483 MSALLLKMENNQH
-496 TYKGLSSIYRPIDKF
+496 TYKGLSAIYKPIDKF
-511 LGWLDRAYAKV
+511 LAWLDRAYAAV
-522 LRWALAHKKLVFFA
+522 LRWALAHKKIVFFA
-536 PMALLAVGVWLFVDK
+536 PMLLLVFGVWLFATK

-561 GDSMSATITLEQNLG
+561 GDHMSATVTLDQNLS
-576 VEYTAAV
+576 VEYTTRI
-583 ARRIDNIVYAKY
+583 ARQIDSIVYAKY
-595 PEVILLSTS
+595 PEVMLLSTS
-604 AGSSSSSSNVF
+604 AGSSSTSNVF
-615 AAMSTTGSN
+615 SAMSTTGSN

-629 FRLSDPQDRERTVF
+629 FRLTDPQDRERTVF
-643 EIADEFR
+643 EIADAFR

-661 SHVTTGGGMGGMM
+661 SMVSGGGGMM
-674 GGGSSVQVQ
+674 GGGSSVEVQ
-683 IFGHDIES
+683 IFGHDIER
-691 TNEIASDLVTKL
+691 TNAIAEELMAEFSA
-703 SKLEGARDVRLSRDD
+703 LEGARDVRLSRDD

-730 KLAYYGLNTSTVATA
+730 KLAYYGLNSSTVSSA

-767 KVRYAEEFRTSLED
+767 KVRYAEEHRTSLED
-781 VENILVYNSKGQGV
+781 VENILVYNSRGQGV
-795 RVRDLGKVTEVY
+795 RVRDIGKVTEVY

-820 VTVTVALGNNV
+820 VTITVALGNDV
-831 ALGDMVER
+831 VLGDMVSK
-839 VNGVLDTYPLPE
+839 VNRVLDNYPLPE

-864 QESFGD
+864 QESFADIGT
-870 MGVLMI
+870 LLI

-901 TILYAVPGSAIALW
+901 TILYALPGSAIALW
-915 MTSTPLSLMALI
+915 ITDTPLSLMALI

-945 FTNLLRERGEGMYE
+945 FTNLLRERGVGMYE
-959 AVYAAGK
+959 AVYTAGK

-976 LTTILGMLPL
+976 LTTILGMLPMAL
-986 AIGLGN
+986 GLGN
-992 GAEMWQPMGIAI
+992 GAELWQPMGIAI
-1004 IGGLTFSTVL
+1004 VGGLLFSTIL
-1014 TLVAVPVLYYVFMG
+1014 TLVAVPILYYVFMG
-1028 RSERYIAR
+1028 RSEKYIAR
-1036 SKERKARK
+1036 RKARSERKA
-1044 AQEKLAAIAER
+1044 QLKLQAIAQR
-1055 EKNEQ
+1055 KQQ

>member
-28 SLKNLAIDQLPE
+28 SLNNLAIDQLPE
-40 MDLPSISVIT
+40 MDLPSISVVT

-102 DEASNDIRDALGRLT
+102 DEASNDIRDALGRLS
-117 DYMPEDAD
+117 DFMPEDAD
-125 DPILFR
+125 EPILFR
-131 FNSSLMPIMGF
+131 FNSSMMPIMSF
-142 SITADESYPA
+142 SITAEESYPA

-161 SNRLSRIDGVGSVS
+161 ANRLSRIDGVGSVS
-175 VMGAPVREIQV
+175 IMGAPVREIQV
-186 NVDPVKMEAYGLT
+186 NVDPVKMEAYGLS

-221 GNHTYNLKAN
+221 GNHTYNLKADG
-231 SEFTS
+231 EFNS
-236 SDDLNSILISNLGG
+236 SDDLKTILISNLGG
-250 QEIYLR
+250 QEVYLR
-256 DIAEIKDTLEKQTLD
+256 DIAEIKDTLEKETLD
-271 ERMNGELGVRVMIQ
+271 ERMNGQKGVRVMIQ
-285 KQSGANTVQIV
+285 KQSGANTVRIV
-296 NKVKKMLPEIER
+296 NEVKKMLPEIER
-308 NLPSDVKVHILS
+308 NLPSDVTIHVLG
-320 DSSKTI
+320 DSSKNI
-326 KDSINSLSETVMF
+326 KDSISTLTDTVMF

-365 PISLVVSFI
+365 PISLVVAFI
-374 YLKLTGGTL
+374 YLMLTGGTL
-383 NIVSLS
+383 NIISLS

-401 AIVVLENITTHLER
+401 AIVVLENITTHIER

-456 ILFQQLGWI
+456 VMFKQLGWI
-465 VSLVVTTSTVAAI
+465 VSLVVTTSTIAAI

-483 MSALLLRSENNKH
+483 LSAKLLRIENNAH
-496 TYKGLSSIYRPIDKF
+496 TYKGISIVYKPIDRF
-511 LGWLDRAYAKV
+511 LAWLDRAYEKV
-522 LRWALAHKKLVFFA
+522 LRWALAHKKIVFFA
-536 PMALLAVGVWLFVDK
+536 PMLLLVFGLWLLATK
-551 IPTEFMPSSD
+551 IPTEFMPSTD
-561 GDSMSATITLEQNLG
+561 GDQMSATITLDQNLS
-576 VEYTAAV
+576 VEYTSAV
-583 ARRIDNIVYAKY
+583 ARRIDSIVYAKY
-595 PEVILLSTS
+595 PEVMLLSTS
-604 AGSSSSSSNVF
+604 AGSSSTSNVF

-629 FRLSDPQDRERTVF
+629 FRLTDPQDRERTVF

-661 SHVTTGGGMGGMM
+661 SNVSAGGGMM

-683 IFGHDIES
+683 IFGHDIER
-691 TNEIASDLVTKL
+691 TNAIATDLVEQF
-703 SKLEGARDVRLSRDD
+703 SQLEGARDVRMSRDD

-730 KLAYYGLNTSTVATA
+730 KLAYYGLNSSTVASA

-767 KVRYAEEFRTSLED
+767 KVRYGEEHRTSLED
-781 VENILVYNSKGQGV
+781 VENIMVYNQRGQGV
-795 RVRDLGKVTEVY
+795 RVRDIGKVTEVY

-831 ALGDMVER
+831 ALGEMVAR
-839 VNGVLDTYPLPE
+839 VNGVLDAYPMPE
-851 DVYTYIG
+851 DVYTDIG

-864 QESFGD
+864 QESFGELG
-870 MGVLMI
+870 MLLL

-901 TILYAVPGSAIALW
+901 TILYAIPGSAIALW
-915 MTSTPLSLMALI
+915 ITDTPLSLMALI

-945 FTNLLRERGEGMYE
+945 FTNLLRERGVSMYE
-959 AVYAAGK
+959 AVLEAGK
-966 SRLRPVLMTS
+966 SRLRPVLMTT
-976 LTTILGMLPL
+976 LTTILGMFPMAL
-986 AIGLGN
+986 GMGN
-992 GAEMWQPMGIAI
+992 GAELWQPMGITI
-1004 IGGLTFSTVL
+1004 IGGLTFSMVL
-1014 TLVAVPVLYYVFMG
+1014 TLVAVPILYYVFMG
-1028 RSERYIAR
+1028 RSDKRTAR
-1036 SKERKARK
+1036 RKARQQRAYENKMK
-1044 AQEKLAAIAER
+1044 ALAQRGE
-1055 EKNEQ
+1055 

>member
-13 STALIFVAV
+13 STALIFIAV

-28 SLKNLAIDQLPE
+28 SLNNLAIDQLPE
-40 MDLPSISVIT
+40 MDLPAISVIT
-50 TYTGANAEDIENN
+50 TYTGANAEDVENN

-117 DYMPEDAD
+117 EYMPDDAEE
-125 DPILFR
+125 PILFR
-131 FNSSLMPIMGF
+131 FNSSLMPIMSF

-161 SNRLSRIDGVGSVS
+161 VNRLSRIDGVGSVS
-175 VMGAPVREIQV
+175 IMGAPVREIQV
-186 NVDPVKMEAYGLT
+186 NVDPVKLEAYGLS

-221 GNHTYNLKAN
+221 GNHTYNLKAD
-231 SEFTS
+231 SEFNS
-236 SDDLNSILISNLGG
+236 SDDLKTILISNMNG
-250 QEIYLR
+250 QEVYLR
-256 DIAEIKDTLEKQTLD
+256 DIAEIRDTLEKQTLD

-285 KQSGANTVQIV
+285 KQSGANTVKIV
-296 NKVKKMLPEIER
+296 EKVKKMLPEIEK
-308 NLPSDVKVHILS
+308 NLPSDVQVHILG
-320 DSSKTI
+320 DSSKNI
-326 KDSINSLSETVMF
+326 KDSISTLTDTVMF

-374 YLKLTGGTL
+374 YLQLTGGTL
-383 NIVSLS
+383 NIISLS

-401 AIVVLENITTHLER
+401 AIVVLENITTHIER

-445 LPLTMVEGMAG
+445 LPLTMVNGMAG
-456 ILFQQLGWI
+456 VMFKQLGWI
-465 VSLVVTTSTVAAI
+465 VSLVVCTSTAAAI

-483 MSALLLRSENNKH
+483 LSALLLRLENNQH
-496 TYKGLSSIYRPIDKF
+496 TYKGLSAIYKPIDKF
-511 LGWLDRAYAKV
+511 LVWLDGAYDR
-522 LRWALAHKKLVFFA
+522 LLHWALGHKKIVFFA
-536 PMALLAVGVWLFVDK
+536 PMVLLAFGVWLLVTK
-551 IPTEFMPSSD
+551 IPTDFMPASD
-561 GDSMSATITLEQNLG
+561 GDSMSATVTLDQNLS
-576 VEYTAAV
+576 VEYTTAV
-583 ARRIDNIVYAKY
+583 ARRIDSIVYAKY
-595 PEVILLSTS
+595 PEVMLLSTS
-604 AGSSSSSSNVF
+604 AGSSSTSNVF

-629 FRLSDPQDRERTVF
+629 FRLTDPQDRERTVF
-643 EIADEFR
+643 EIADAFR

-661 SHVTTGGGMGGMM
+661 SHVSSGGGMGGMM

-683 IFGHDIES
+683 IFGHDIET
-691 TNEIASDLVTKL
+691 TNEIASDLVEQF

-730 KLAYYGLNTSTVATA
+730 KLAYYGLNASTVSSA

-767 KVRYAEEFRTSLED
+767 KVRYAEEHRTSLTD
-781 VENILVYNSKGQGV
+781 VENIMVYNSRGQGV

-831 ALGDMVER
+831 ALGDMVAR
-839 VNGVLDTYPLPE
+839 VNGVLADYPMPE
-851 DVYTYIG
+851 EVYTTIG
-858 GDWEDQ
+858 GDFEDQ
-864 QESFGD
+864 QESFADLGT
-870 MGVLMI
+870 LLI
-876 LIVLLV
+876 LIIMLV

-901 TILYAVPGSAIALW
+901 TIIYALPGSAIALW
-915 MTSTPLSLMALI
+915 MTNTSLSLMALI

-945 FTNLLRERGEGMYE
+945 YTNLLRERGVGMYD
-959 AVYAAGK
+959 AVLTAGK

-976 LTTILGMLPL
+976 LTTILGMLPMAL
-986 AIGLGN
+986 GMGN
-992 GAEMWQPMGIAI
+992 GAELWQPMGITI
-1004 IGGLTFSTVL
+1004 VGGLTFSTIL
-1014 TLVAVPVLYYVFMG
+1014 TLVAVPILYYVIMG
-1028 RSERYIAR
+1028 RSERYLAR
-1036 SKERKARK
+1036 RKAKKEQKARRK
-1044 AQEKLAAIAER
+1044 LEAVAER
-1055 EKNEQ
+1055 EKE

>member
-28 SLKNLAIDQLPE
+28 SLNNLAIDMLPE

-50 TYTGANAEDIENN
+50 TYQGANAEDVENN

-102 DEASNDIRDALGRLT
+102 DEASNDIRDAIGRLSE
-117 DYMPEDAD
+117 YMPDDAEE
-125 DPILFR
+125 PILFR
-131 FNSSLMPIMGF
+131 FNSSLMPIMSF
-142 SITADESYPA
+142 AITAEESYPA

-161 SNRLSRIDGVGSVS
+161 SNRLSRIDGVGSVGI
-175 VMGAPVREIQV
+175 MGAPVREIQV
-186 NVDPVKMEAYGLT
+186 NVDPVKLEAYGLS
-199 VEQIGGI
+199 VEQIGAI
-206 IAQENINTSGGTLDI
+206 IAQENVNTSGGTLDI
-221 GNHTYNLKAN
+221 GNHTYNIKADG
-231 SEFTS
+231 EFNS
-236 SDDLNSILISNLGG
+236 SDDLKTILISNMGG
-250 QEIYLR
+250 QEVYLR
-256 DIAEIKDTLEKQTLD
+256 DIAEIKDTLEEETLD
-271 ERMNGELGVRVMIQ
+271 ERLNGEKGVRVMIQ
-285 KQSGANTVQIV
+285 KQSGANTVKIIE
-296 NKVKKMLPEIER
+296 KVKKMLPEIER
-308 NLPSDVKVHILS
+308 NLPSDVTIHVLG
-320 DSSKTI
+320 DSSKNI
-326 KDSINSLSETVMF
+326 KDSIDTLTDTVMF

-374 YLKLTGGTL
+374 YLHLTGGTL
-383 NIVSLS
+383 NIISLS

-401 AIVVLENITTHLER
+401 AIVVLENITTHIER

-445 LPLTMVEGMAG
+445 LPLTMVKGMAG
-456 ILFQQLGWI
+456 VMFQQLGWI
-465 VSLVVTTSTVAAI
+465 VSLVVTTSTIAAI

-483 MSALLLRSENNKH
+483 LSAKLLRIENNQH
-496 TYKGLSSIYRPIDKF
+496 VYKGIGIIYKPIDRF
-511 LGWLDRAYAKV
+511 LGWLDRAYEKT
-522 LRWALAHKKLVFFA
+522 LRGALRHKKLVFFV
-536 PMALLAVGVWLFVDK
+536 PMVLLGFGLWLFATK

-561 GDSMSATITLEQNLG
+561 GDQMSATITLDQNLSVG
-576 VEYTAAV
+576 YTSAV
-583 ARRIDNIVYAKY
+583 ARRIDSIVYAKY
-595 PEVILLSTS
+595 PEVVLLSTS
-604 AGSSSSSSNVF
+604 AGSSSTSNVF

-629 FRLSDPQDRERTVF
+629 FRLTDPQERERTVF
-643 EIADEFR
+643 QIADEFR
-650 ADLATIPEIKR
+650 ADLAGIPEIKR
-661 SHVTTGGGMGGMM
+661 SHVSTGGGMMM

-683 IFGHDIES
+683 IFGHDIER
-691 TNEIASDLVTKL
+691 TNQIAGDLVEQF
-703 SKLEGARDVRLSRDD
+703 SHLEGARDVRVSRDD

-730 KLAYYGLNTSTVATA
+730 RLAYYGLNSSTVASA

-767 KVRYAEEFRTSLED
+767 KVRYNKEDRLSLED
-781 VENILVYNSKGQGV
+781 VENILVYNQRGQGV
-795 RVRDLGKVTEVY
+795 RVRDIGKVVETY

-820 VTVTVALGNNV
+820 VTVNV
-831 ALGDMVER
+831 ALGDKVALGQMVARINE
-839 VNGVLDTYPLPE
+839 VLADYPMPE
-851 DVYTYIG
+851 DVYTTIG
-858 GDWEDQ
+858 GDFEDQ
-864 QESFGD
+864 QESFADIGL
-870 MGVLMI
+870 LMV

-901 TILYAVPGSAIALW
+901 TILYALPGSAIALW
-915 MTSTPLSLMALI
+915 MTNTPLSLMALI

-945 FTNLLRERGEGMYE
+945 FTNLLRERGVGMYD
-959 AVYAAGK
+959 AVVQAGK

-976 LTTILGMLPL
+976 LTTIFGMIPM
-986 AIGLGN
+986 AIGTGN
-992 GAEMWQPMGIAI
+992 GSEMWQPMGIAI
-1004 IGGLTFSTVL
+1004 VGGLTFSTLL
-1014 TLVAVPVLYYVFMG
+1014 TLLVVPTIYASFQG
-1028 RSERYIAR
+1028 RA
-1036 SKERKARK
+1036 ERKVEAK
-1044 AQEKLAAIAER
+1044 KLN
-1055 EKNEQ
+1055 K

>member
-1 MKIYETSVKKPI
+1 MKIYETSVRKPI

-22 IVFGLF
+22 IIFGLY
-28 SLKNLAIDQLPE
+28 SLNNLAIDQLPE

-50 TYTGANAEDIENN
+50 TYQGANAEDIENN

-102 DEASNDIRDALGRLT
+102 DEASNDIRDALGRLS
-117 DYMPEDAD
+117 DYLPEDAE
-125 DPILFR
+125 DPIIFR
-131 FNSSLMPIMGF
+131 FNSSMMPIMSF

-161 SNRLSRIDGVGSVS
+161 VNRLSRIDGVGSVS

-186 NVDPVKMEAYGLT
+186 NVDPVKLEAYGLS
-199 VEQIGGI
+199 VEQIGAI
-206 IAQENINTSGGTLDI
+206 IAQENINTSGGTLDV
-221 GNHTYNLKAN
+221 GNHTYNLKADG
-231 SEFTS
+231 EFNS
-236 SDDLNSILISNLGG
+236 SDDLKTILISNLGG
-250 QEIYLR
+250 QEVYLR
-256 DIAEIKDTLEKQTLD
+256 DVAEIRDTLEKQTLD

-285 KQSGANTVQIV
+285 KQSGANTVKIV
-296 NKVKKMLPEIER
+296 EKVKKMLPEIER
-308 NLPSDVKVHILS
+308 NLPSDVEIYLLN
-320 DSSKTI
+320 DSSKNI
-326 KDSINSLSETVMF
+326 KDSISTLTDTVMF

-374 YLKLTGGTL
+374 YLQLTGGTL
-383 NIVSLS
+383 NIISLS

-401 AIVVLENITTHLER
+401 AIVVLENITTHIER

-456 ILFQQLGWI
+456 VMFKQLGWI
-465 VSLVVTTSTVAAI
+465 VSLVVCTSTAAAI

-483 MSALLLRSENNKH
+483 MSALLLRLENNQH
-496 TYKGLSSIYRPIDKF
+496 TYKGLSIVYKPIDKF
-511 LGWLDRAYAKV
+511 LAWLDRAYAAV
-522 LRWALAHKKLVFFA
+522 LRWALAHKKIVFFA
-536 PMALLAVGVWLFVDK
+536 PMLLLVFGVWLFATK

-561 GDSMSATITLEQNLG
+561 GDHMSATITLEQNLS
-576 VEYTAAV
+576 VEYTTRI
-583 ARRIDNIVYAKY
+583 ARQIDSIVYAKY
-595 PEVILLSTS
+595 PEVMLLSAS
-604 AGSSSSSSNVF
+604 AGSSSTSNVF

-629 FRLSDPQDRERTVF
+629 FRLTDPQDRERTVF
-643 EIADEFR
+643 EIADAFR

-661 SHVTTGGGMGGMM
+661 SMVSSGGGMM

-683 IFGHDIES
+683 IFGHDIER
-691 TNEIASDLVTKL
+691 TNAIAEELMAEF
-703 SKLEGARDVRLSRDD
+703 SKLDGARDVRLSRDD

-730 KLAYYGLNTSTVATA
+730 KLAYYGLNSSTVSSA

-767 KVRYAEEFRTSLED
+767 KVRYGEEHRTSLED
-781 VENILVYNSKGQGV
+781 VENILVYNSRGQGV
-795 RVRDLGKVTEVY
+795 RVRDIGKVTEVY

-820 VTVTVALGNNV
+820 VTVTVALGNDV
-831 ALGDMVER
+831 VLGDMVAK
-839 VNGVLDTYPLPE
+839 VNGVLDNYPLPE

-864 QESFGD
+864 QESFSQIGT
-870 MGVLMI
+870 LLL

-901 TILYAVPGSAIALW
+901 TILYALPGSAIALW
-915 MTSTPLSLMALI
+915 ITDTPLSLMALI

-945 FTNLLRERGEGMYE
+945 FTNLLRERGVGMYE
-959 AVYAAGK
+959 AVYTAGK

-976 LTTILGMLPL
+976 LTTILGMLPMAL
-986 AIGLGN
+986 GMGN
-992 GAEMWQPMGIAI
+992 GAELWQPMGIAI
-1004 IGGLTFSTVL
+1004 VGGLLFSTVL

-1028 RSERYIAR
+1028 RSEKFNAR
-1036 SKERKARK
+1036 RKARRERKAQLK
-1044 AQEKLAAIAER
+1044 LQAVAQR
-1055 EKNEQ
+1055 EQQ

>member
-22 IVFGLF
+22 IVFGLY

-50 TYTGANAEDIENN
+50 TYPGANAEDIENN

-74 VSNLKEITSKSSDG
+74 VSNLKEITSRSSDG

-117 DYMPEDAD
+117 DYLPEDAEE
-125 DPILFR
+125 PILFR
-131 FNSSLMPIMGF
+131 FSSSLMPIMGF
-142 SITADESYPA
+142 SITAEESYPA

-161 SNRLSRIDGVGSVS
+161 VNRLSRIDGVGSVS

-186 NVDPVKMEAYGLT
+186 NVDPVKMEAYGLS

-206 IAQENINTSGGTLDI
+206 IAQENINTSSGTLDI
-221 GNHTYNLKAN
+221 GSYTYNVKAD
-231 SEFTS
+231 SEFNS
-236 SDDLNSILISNLGG
+236 SDDLKTILISNLGG

-271 ERMNGELGVRVMIQ
+271 ERMNGKKGVRVMIQ
-285 KQSGANTVQIV
+285 KQSGANTVRIV
-296 NKVKKMLPEIER
+296 EQVKKMLPEIQK
-308 NLPSDVKVHILS
+308 NLPSDVTVHLLS
-320 DSSKTI
+320 DSSKNI
-326 KDSINSLSETVMF
+326 KDSINTLSETVMF

-365 PISLVVSFI
+365 PISLIVAFI
-374 YLKLTGGTL
+374 YLNLTGGTL
-383 NIVSLS
+383 NIISLS

-401 AIVVLENITTHLER
+401 AIVVLENITTHIEK

-445 LPLTMVEGMAG
+445 LPLTMVKGVAG
-456 ILFQQLGWI
+456 VMFKQLGWI
-465 VSLVVTTSTVAAI
+465 VSLVVSTSTIAAI

-483 MSALLLRSENNKH
+483 LSALMLRIENNQH
-496 TYKGLSSIYRPIDKF
+496 TYKGLSAIYRPIDKF
-511 LGWLDRAYAKV
+511 LSWLDRAYDKV
-522 LRWALAHKKLVFFA
+522 LRWALRHKRFIFLA
-536 PMALLAVGVWLFVDK
+536 PMALLAVGVWLLVEK

-561 GDSMSATITLEQNLG
+561 GDHMSATVTLDQNLG
-576 VEYTAAV
+576 VEYTTAV
-583 ARRIDNIVYAKY
+583 ARRIDSIVYAKY
-595 PEVILLSTS
+595 PEVMLLSTS
-604 AGSSSSSSNVF
+604 AGSSSSSNVF

-629 FRLSDPQDRERTVF
+629 FRLTDPQDRERTVF

-661 SHVTTGGGMGGMM
+661 STVSGGGGMMM

-683 IFGHDIES
+683 IFGHDLEL
-691 TNEIASDLVTKL
+691 TNSIADDLVTQF
-703 SKLEGARDVRLSRDD
+703 SQLEGARDVRLSRDD

-767 KVRYAEEFRTSLED
+767 KVRYAEEHRTSLED
-781 VENILVYNSKGQGV
+781 VENILVYNSRGQGV
-795 RVRDLGKVTEVY
+795 RVRDIGRVTEIY
-807 APPTIERQNRQRL
+807 APPTIERENRQRL

-831 ALGDMVER
+831 ALGDMVAR
-839 VNGVLDTYPLPE
+839 VSGVLADYPLPE
-851 DVYTYIG
+851 DVYIDIG
-858 GDWEDQ
+858 GDYEDQ
-864 QESFGD
+864 TESFAELGT
-870 MGVLMI
+870 LML

-901 TILYAVPGSAIALW
+901 TILYALPGTAIALW
-915 MTSTPLSLMALI
+915 GTNTPLSLMALI
-927 AIVMLV
+927 AVVMLI

-945 FTNLLRERGEGMYE
+945 FTNLLRERGMAMNE
-959 AVYAAGK
+959 AVLAAGK

-986 AIGLGN
+986 AIGMGN
-992 GAEMWQPMGIAI
+992 GAEMWQPIGIAI
-1004 IGGLTFSTVL
+1004 IGGLTLSTIL
-1014 TLVAVPVLYYVFMG
+1014 TLVAVPVLYHIFMTI
-1028 RSERYIAR
+1028 SDNYTAR
-1036 SKERKARK
+1036 SKKRQQKAYEEKMK
-1044 AQEKLAAIAER
+1044 ALAER
-1055 EKNEQ
+1055 DNNQ

>member
-1 MKIYETSVKKPI
+1 MKIYETSVRKPI

-50 TYTGANAEDIENN
+50 TYSGANAEDIENN

-102 DEASNDIRDALGRLT
+102 DEASNDIRDALGRLS
-117 DYMPEDAD
+117 DYMPEDAE
-125 DPILFR
+125 DPIIFR
-131 FNSSLMPIMGF
+131 FNSSLMPIMSF

-161 SNRLSRIDGVGSVS
+161 VNRLSRIDGVGSVS

-199 VEQIGGI
+199 VEQIGAI
-206 IAQENINTSGGTLDI
+206 IAQENVNSSGGTLDI
-221 GNHTYNLKAN
+221 GSHTYNIKTDG
-231 SEFTS
+231 EFTS
-236 SDDLNSILISNLGG
+236 SDDLKTILISNMGG
-250 QEIYLR
+250 QEVYLR
-256 DIAEIKDTLEKQTLD
+256 DVAEIKDTLEKQTLD

-285 KQSGANTVQIV
+285 KQSGANTVKIV
-296 NKVKKMLPEIER
+296 EKVKKMLPEIEK
-308 NLPSDVKVHILS
+308 NLPSDVKVHLLN

-326 KDSINSLSETVMF
+326 KDSISTLTDTVMF

-383 NIVSLS
+383 NIISLS

-401 AIVVLENITTHLER
+401 AIVVLENITTHIER

-456 ILFQQLGWI
+456 VMFQQLGWI

-483 MSALLLRSENNKH
+483 MSALLLRLENNQH
-496 TYKGLSSIYRPIDKF
+496 TYKGLSAIYRPIDKF
-511 LGWLDRAYAKV
+511 LAWLDRAYARV

-536 PMALLAVGVWLFVDK
+536 PMALLGVGVWLFVEK

-561 GDSMSATITLEQNLG
+561 GESMSATITLEQNLG
-576 VEYTAAV
+576 VEYTTRV
-583 ARRIDNIVYAKY
+583 ARQIDSIVYASY
-595 PEVILLSTS
+595 PEVMLLSTS
-604 AGSSSSSSNVF
+604 AGSSSTSNVF

-629 FRLSDPQDRERTVF
+629 FRLTDPQERERTVF
-643 EIADEFR
+643 EIADAFR

-661 SHVTTGGGMGGMM
+661 SMVSSGGGMGGMM
-674 GGGSSVQVQ
+674 GGGSSVELQ

-691 TNEIASDLVTKL
+691 TNAIAEDLMGKL
-703 SKLEGARDVRLSRDD
+703 SQLEGARDVRLSRDD
-718 MRPEYNVEFDRN
+718 MRPEFNVEFDRN
-730 KLAYYGLNTSTVATA
+730 RLAYYGLNTSTVASA

-750 NGMTASIY
+750 NGMTASVY

-767 KVRYAEEFRTSLED
+767 KVRYGEEHRTSLED
-781 VENILVYNSKGQGV
+781 VENILVYNSRGEGV
-795 RVRDLGKVTEVY
+795 RVRDIGKVTEVY

-820 VTVTVALGNNV
+820 VTVTVALGKDAV
-831 ALGDMVER
+831 LGDMVKK
-839 VNGVLDTYPLPE
+839 VNGVLDDYTLPE

-864 QESFGD
+864 QESFGEIG
-870 MGVLMI
+870 MLML

-901 TILYAVPGSAIALW
+901 TILYALPGSALALW
-915 MTSTPLSLMALI
+915 LTNTPLSLMALI

-945 FTNLLRERGEGMYE
+945 FTNLLRERGVAMYD

-986 AIGLGN
+986 ALGMGN

-1028 RSERYIAR
+1028 RSERYLAR
-1036 SKERKARK
+1036 SKARRAQQ
-1044 AQEKLAAIAER
+1044 AQEKLQAVAER
-1055 EKNEQ
+1055 KEQE

>member
-40 MDLPSISVIT
+40 MDLPAISVIT
-50 TYTGANAEDIENN
+50 TYTGANAEDIETN

-117 DYMPEDAD
+117 DYLPEDAET
-125 DPILFR
+125 PILFR
-131 FNSSLMPIMGF
+131 FNSSLMPIMSF
-142 SITADESYPA
+142 SITAEESYPA

-161 SNRLSRIDGVGSVS
+161 VNRLSRIDGVGSVGIS
-175 VMGAPVREIQV
+175 GAPVREIQV
-186 NVDPVKMEAYGLT
+186 NVDPVKMEAYGLS

-221 GNHTYNLKAN
+221 GNNTYNIKAD
-231 SEFTS
+231 SEFKS
-236 SDDLNSILISNLGG
+236 SDDLKTILISNLNG
-250 QEIYLR
+250 QEVYLR
-256 DIAEIKDTLEKQTLD
+256 DIAEIKDTLEKMTLD
-271 ERMNGELGVRVMIQ
+271 ERMNGRQGVRVMIQ
-285 KQSGANTVQIV
+285 KQSGANTVRIV
-296 NKVKKMLPEIER
+296 NEVKKMLPSIER
-308 NLPSDVKVHILS
+308 NLPSDVDVYLLN
-320 DSSKTI
+320 DSSKDI
-326 KDSINSLSETVMF
+326 KDSISSLTETVMF

-374 YLKLTGGTL
+374 YLNLTGGTL
-383 NIVSLS
+383 NIISLS

-401 AIVVLENITTHLER
+401 AIVVLENITTHIER

-445 LPLTMVEGMAG
+445 LPLTMVNGMAG
-456 ILFQQLGWI
+456 VMFKQLGWI

-483 MSALLLRSENNKH
+483 MSALLLRLENNKH
-496 TYKGLSSIYRPIDKF
+496 TYKGLSAIYKPIDKF
-511 LGWLDRAYAKV
+511 LAWLDRIYERM
-522 LRWALAHKKLVFFA
+522 LRWALAHKKIVFFA
-536 PMALLAVGVWLFVDK
+536 PMVLLAFGVWLFATK

-561 GDSMSATITLEQNLG
+561 GEHMSATITLEQNIG
-576 VEYTAAV
+576 VEYTSRV
-583 ARRIDNIVYAKY
+583 ARQIDSIVYAKY
-595 PEVILLSTS
+595 PEVVLLSTS
-604 AGSSSSSSNVF
+604 AGSASSSNIF
-615 AAMSTTGSN
+615 SAMSANGSN

-629 FRLSDPQDRERTVF
+629 FRLTDPQERERTVF
-643 EIADEFR
+643 EIADAFR

-661 SHVTTGGGMGGMM
+661 SLVSTGGGMGM

-683 IFGHDIES
+683 IFGHDIET
-691 TNEIASDLVTKL
+691 TNRVADELIAEFSQ
-703 SKLEGARDVRLSRDD
+703 LEGARDVRSSRDD

-767 KVRYAEEFRTSLED
+767 KVRYAEEHRTSIED
-781 VENILVYNSKGQGV
+781 VENILVYNQRGQGV
-795 RVRDLGKVTEVY
+795 RVKDVGRVTEVY
-807 APPTIERQNRQRL
+807 APPTIERENRQRL

-831 ALGDMVER
+831 VLGDMVAR
-839 VNGVLDTYPLPE
+839 VNQVLDNYPMPE
-851 DVYTYIG
+851 EIYTDIG

-864 QESFGD
+864 QESFADLG
-870 MGVLMI
+870 MLML

-901 TILYAVPGSAIALW
+901 TILYALPGSAIALW
-915 MTSTPLSLMALI
+915 LTNTPLSLMALI

-945 FTNLLRERGEGMYE
+945 FTNLLRERGVGMYE
-959 AVYAAGK
+959 AVLEAGK

-976 LTTILGMLPL
+976 LTTILGMLPM

-992 GAEMWQPMGIAI
+992 GAELWQPMGISV
-1004 IGGLTFSTVL
+1004 IGGLTFSTML
-1014 TLVAVPVLYYVFMG
+1014 TLVAVPILYYVFMG
-1028 RSERYIAR
+1028 RSEKYQ
-1036 SKERKARK
+1036 ERKKARRLRQ
-1044 AQEKLAAIAER
+1044 AQEKLAALKEL
-1055 EKNEQ
+1055 ENE

>member
-22 IVFGLF
+22 IVFGLY

-50 TYTGANAEDIENN
+50 TYTGANAEDVENN
-63 ITRRIEDGLNT
+63 ITRRIEDGVNT
-74 VSNLKEITSKSSDG
+74 VSNLKEITSRSSDG

-102 DEASNDIRDALGRLT
+102 DEASNDIRDALGRLN
-117 DYMPEDAD
+117 DYLPEDAEE
-125 DPILFR
+125 PILFR

-142 SITADESYPA
+142 SITAEESYPA

-161 SNRLSRIDGVGSVS
+161 VNRLSRIDGVGSVS

-186 NVDPVKMEAYGLT
+186 NVDPVKMEAYGLS

-206 IAQENINTSGGTLDI
+206 IAQENINTSGGVLDI
-221 GNHTYNLKAN
+221 GNHTYNLKAD

-236 SDDLNSILISNLGG
+236 SDDLKTILISNLNG

-271 ERMNGELGVRVMIQ
+271 ERMNGKLGVRVMIQ
-285 KQSGANTVQIV
+285 KQSGANTVRIV
-296 NKVKKMLPEIER
+296 EKVKKMLPDIQK
-308 NLPSDVKVHILS
+308 NLPSDVTIHMLS
-320 DSSKTI
+320 DSSKNI
-326 KDSINSLSETVMF
+326 KDSISTLTDTVMF

-365 PISLVVSFI
+365 PISLIVAFI
-374 YLKLTGGTL
+374 YLNLTGGTL
-383 NIVSLS
+383 NIISLS

-401 AIVVLENITTHLER
+401 AIVVLENITTHIEK

-445 LPLTMVEGMAG
+445 LPLTMVKGMAG
-456 ILFQQLGWI
+456 VMFKQLGWI
-465 VSLVVTTSTVAAI
+465 VSLVVSTSTVAAI
-478 SLTPM
+478 TLTPM
-483 MSALLLRSENNKH
+483 LSALLLRIENNQH
-496 TYKGLSSIYRPIDKF
+496 TYKGISAIYRPIDKF
-511 LGWLDRAYAKV
+511 LGWLDKAYDKV
-522 LRWALAHKKLVFFA
+522 LKWALSHKKLIFFA
-536 PMALLAVGVWLFVDK
+536 PMALLAVGVWLFVEK

-561 GDSMSATITLEQNLG
+561 GDSMSATVTLDQNLG

-583 ARRIDNIVYAKY
+583 ARRIDSIVYAKY
-595 PEVILLSTS
+595 PEVMLLSTS
-604 AGSSSSSSNVF
+604 AGSSSSSNVF

-629 FRLSDPQDRERTVF
+629 FRLTDPQDRERTVF

-661 SHVTTGGGMGGMM
+661 STVSSGGGMGGMM

-683 IFGHDIES
+683 IFGHDLELTS
-691 TNEIASDLVTKL
+691 GIADDLVAQF
-703 SKLEGARDVRLSRDD
+703 SQLEGARDVRLSRDD

-767 KVRYAEEFRTSLED
+767 KVRYAEEHRTSLED
-781 VENILVYNSKGQGV
+781 VENILVYNSRGQGV
-795 RVRDLGKVTEVY
+795 RVRDLGRVTEVY
-807 APPTIERQNRQRL
+807 APPTIERDNRQRL

-831 ALGDMVER
+831 PLGDMVER
-839 VNGVLDTYPLPE
+839 VEGVLDNYPLPE
-851 DVYTYIG
+851 DVYIDIG
-858 GDWEDQ
+858 GDYEDQ
-864 QESFGD
+864 KESFSELGT
-870 MGVLMI
+870 LMM

-901 TILYAVPGSAIALW
+901 TILYALPGTAIALW
-915 MTSTPLSLMALI
+915 ATNTPLSLMALI
-927 AIVMLV
+927 AVVMLI

-945 FTNLLRERGEGMYE
+945 FTNLLRERGVGMYD
-959 AVYAAGK
+959 AVLAAGK

-986 AIGLGN
+986 AIGMGN

-1004 IGGLTFSTVL
+1004 IGGLTLSTIL
-1014 TLVAVPVLYYVFMG
+1014 TLVAVPILYYVFMG
-1028 RSERYIAR
+1028 RSERWNAR
-1036 SKERKARK
+1036 RKARK
-1044 AQEKLAAIAER
+1044 QQAYEEKMKAIAER
-1055 EKNEQ
+1055 DNN

>member
-40 MDLPSISVIT
+40 MDLPAISVIT
-50 TYTGANAEDIENN
+50 TYTGANAEDIETN

-117 DYMPEDAD
+117 DYLPEDAET
-125 DPILFR
+125 PILFR
-131 FNSSLMPIMGF
+131 FNSSLMPIMAF
-142 SITADESYPA
+142 SITAEESYPA

-161 SNRLSRIDGVGSVS
+161 VNRLSRIDGVGSVGIS
-175 VMGAPVREIQV
+175 GAPVREIQV
-186 NVDPVKMEAYGLT
+186 NVDPVKMEAYGLS

-221 GNHTYNLKAN
+221 GNNTYNIKAD
-231 SEFTS
+231 SEFNS
-236 SDDLNSILISNLGG
+236 SDDLKTILISNLNG
-250 QEIYLR
+250 QEVYLR
-256 DIAEIKDTLEKQTLD
+256 DIAEIKDTLEKMTLD
-271 ERMNGELGVRVMIQ
+271 ERMNGRQGVRVMIQ
-285 KQSGANTVQIV
+285 KQSGANTVRIV
-296 NKVKKMLPEIER
+296 NEVKKMLPSIER
-308 NLPSDVKVHILS
+308 NLPSDVDVYLLN
-320 DSSKTI
+320 DSSKDI
-326 KDSINSLSETVMF
+326 KDSISSLTETVMF

-374 YLKLTGGTL
+374 YLNLTGGTL
-383 NIVSLS
+383 NIISLS

-401 AIVVLENITTHLER
+401 AIVVLENITTHIER

-445 LPLTMVEGMAG
+445 LPLTMVNGMAG
-456 ILFQQLGWI
+456 VMFKQLGWI

-483 MSALLLRSENNKH
+483 MSALLLRLENNKH
-496 TYKGLSSIYRPIDKF
+496 TYKGLSAIYKPIDKF
-511 LGWLDRAYAKV
+511 LAWLDRAYEKM
-522 LRWALAHKKLVFFA
+522 LRWALRHKKIVFFA
-536 PMALLAVGVWLFVDK
+536 PMLLLAFGVWLFATK

-561 GDSMSATITLEQNLG
+561 GEHMSATITLEQNIG
-576 VEYTAAV
+576 VEYTSRV
-583 ARRIDNIVYAKY
+583 ARQIDSIVYAKY
-595 PEVILLSTS
+595 PEVVLLSTS
-604 AGSSSSSSNVF
+604 AGSASSSNIF
-615 AAMSTTGSN
+615 SAMSANGSN

-629 FRLSDPQDRERTVF
+629 FRLTDPQERERTVF
-643 EIADEFR
+643 EIADAFR
-650 ADLATIPEIKR
+650 ADLATVPEIKR
-661 SHVTTGGGMGGMM
+661 SIVSSGGGMM

-683 IFGHDIES
+683 IFGHDIET
-691 TNEIASDLVTKL
+691 TNRVADELIAEFSQ
-703 SKLEGARDVRLSRDD
+703 LEGARDVRSSRDD

-767 KVRYAEEFRTSLED
+767 KVRYGEEHRTSIED
-781 VENILVYNSKGQGV
+781 VENILVYNQRGQGV
-795 RVRDLGKVTEVY
+795 RVKDVGRVTEVY
-807 APPTIERQNRQRL
+807 APPTIERENRQRL
-820 VTVTVALGNNV
+820 VTVTIALGNNV
-831 ALGDMVER
+831 VLGDMVAR
-839 VNGVLDTYPLPE
+839 VNQVLDNYPMPE
-851 DVYTYIG
+851 EIYTDIG

-864 QESFGD
+864 QESFADLG
-870 MGVLMI
+870 MLML

-901 TILYAVPGSAIALW
+901 TILYALPGSAIALW
-915 MTSTPLSLMALI
+915 LTNTPLSLMALI

-945 FTNLLRERGEGMYE
+945 FTNLLRERGVGMYE
-959 AVYAAGK
+959 AVLEAGK

-976 LTTILGMLPL
+976 LTTILGMLPM

-992 GAEMWQPMGIAI
+992 GAELWQPMGISV
-1004 IGGLTFSTVL
+1004 IGGLTFSTML
-1014 TLVAVPVLYYVFMG
+1014 TLIAVPILYYVFMG
-1028 RSERYIAR
+1028 RSEKYQ
-1036 SKERKARK
+1036 ERKKARRLRQ
-1044 AQEKLAAIAER
+1044 AQEKLAALKEL
-1055 EKNEQ
+1055 ENE

>member
-1 MKIYETSVKKPI
+1 MKIYETSVRKPI

-28 SLKNLAIDQLPE
+28 SLNNLAIDQLPE

-74 VSNLKEITSKSSDG
+74 VSNLKEITSRSSDG

-117 DYMPEDAD
+117 DYMPEDAEE
-125 DPILFR
+125 PILFR
-131 FNSSLMPIMGF
+131 FNSSLMPIMSF

-161 SNRLSRIDGVGSVS
+161 TNRLSRIDGVGSVS
-175 VMGAPVREIQV
+175 VVGAPVREIQV
-186 NVDPVKMEAYGLT
+186 NVDPVKMEAYGLS

-221 GNHTYNLKAN
+221 GNHTYNLKADG
-231 SEFTS
+231 EFKS
-236 SDDLNSILISNLGG
+236 SDDLKTILISNLNG
-250 QEIYLR
+250 QEVYLR
-256 DIAEIKDTLEKQTLD
+256 DVAEIKDTLEKQTLD

-285 KQSGANTVQIV
+285 KQSGANTVRIV
-296 NKVKKMLPEIER
+296 EKVKEMLPEIEK
-308 NLPSDVKVHILS
+308 NLPSDVKVHLLN
-320 DSSKTI
+320 DSSKNI
-326 KDSINSLSETVMF
+326 KDSISTLTDTVMF

-374 YLKLTGGTL
+374 YLQLTGGTL
-383 NIVSLS
+383 NIISLS

-401 AIVVLENITTHLER
+401 AIVVLENITTHIER

-456 ILFQQLGWI
+456 VMFKQLGWI
-465 VSLVVTTSTVAAI
+465 VSLVVCTSTVAAI

-483 MSALLLRSENNKH
+483 MSALLLRLENNAH
-496 TYKGLSSIYRPIDKF
+496 TYKGLSAIYRPVDKF
-511 LGWLDRAYAKV
+511 LAWLDRAYAAV

-536 PMALLAVGVWLFVDK
+536 PMLMLVFGVWLFVAK
-551 IPTEFMPSSD
+551 IPTDFMPASD
-561 GDSMSATITLEQNLG
+561 GDHMSATVTLDQNLSVG
-576 VEYTAAV
+576 YTTKI
-583 ARRIDNIVYAKY
+583 ARQIDSIVYAKY
-595 PEVILLSTS
+595 PEVMLLSTS
-604 AGSSSSSSNVF
+604 AGSSSGSNVF

-629 FRLSDPQDRERTVF
+629 FRLTDPKDRERTVF
-643 EIADEFR
+643 EIADAFR

-661 SHVTTGGGMGGMM
+661 SMVSSGGGMGGMM
-674 GGGSSVQVQ
+674 GGGSSVELQ

-691 TNEIASDLVTKL
+691 TNAIAEDLMGKL
-703 SKLEGARDVRLSRDD
+703 SQLEGARDVRLSRDD

-730 KLAYYGLNTSTVATA
+730 KLAYYGLNTSTVSTA

-758 REDGEEYYI
+758 REDGEEYYV
-767 KVRYAEEFRTSLED
+767 KVRYGEEHRTSLED
-781 VENILVYNSKGQGV
+781 VENIMVYNSRGQGV
-795 RVRDLGKVTEVY
+795 RVRDIGKVTESY

-820 VTVTVALGNNV
+820 VTVTVALGTDV
-831 ALGDMVER
+831 ALGDMVAR
-839 VNGVLDTYPLPE
+839 INGVLDNYPLPE
-851 DVYTYIG
+851 DVYTDIG

-864 QESFGD
+864 QESFGQIG
-870 MGVLMI
+870 MLLV

-901 TILYAVPGSAIALW
+901 TILYALPGTAIALW
-915 MTSTPLSLMALI
+915 MTNTSLSLMALI

-945 FTNLLRERGEGMYE
+945 FTNLLRERGVGMYD

-992 GAEMWQPMGIAI
+992 GAELWQPMGIAI
-1004 IGGLTFSTVL
+1004 IGGLTFSTIL
-1014 TLVAVPVLYYVFMG
+1014 TLVAVPVLYFVLMG
-1028 RSERYIAR
+1028 RSERYLAR
-1036 SKERKARK
+1036 RKARREE
-1044 AQEKLAAIAER
+1044 QVRLKLEALAER
-1055 EKNEQ
+1055 DKEN

>member
-28 SLKNLAIDQLPE
+28 SLNRLAIDQLPE
-40 MDLPSISVIT
+40 MDMPAISVIT
-50 TYTGANAEDIENN
+50 TYTGANAEDVENN

-74 VSNLKEITSKSSDG
+74 VSNLKKITSRSSDG
-88 VSLVSLEFEWGTNL
+88 VSLVSLEFEWGSNL
-102 DEASNDIRDALGRLT
+102 DEASNDIRDALGRLSE
-117 DYMPEDAD
+117 YLPEDAE

-131 FNSSLMPIMGF
+131 FNSSLMPIMSF

-175 VMGAPVREIQV
+175 IMGAPVREIQV
-186 NVDPVKMEAYGLT
+186 NVDPVKMEAYGLS
-199 VEQIGGI
+199 VEQIGAI
-206 IAQENINTSGGTLDI
+206 IAQENLNTSGGTLDI
-221 GNHTYNLKAN
+221 GNHTYNIKADG
-231 SEFTS
+231 EFNS
-236 SDDLNSILISNLGG
+236 SDDLKTILISNLGG
-250 QEIYLR
+250 QEVYLR
-256 DIAEIKDTLEKQTLD
+256 DIAEIRDTLEKQTLD

-285 KQSGANTVQIV
+285 KQSGANTVKIV
-296 NKVKKMLPEIER
+296 DEVKKMLPEIKK
-308 NLPSDVKVHILS
+308 NLPSDVEIHLLN
-320 DSSKTI
+320 DSSKNI
-326 KDSINSLSETVMF
+326 KDSISTLTDTVMF

-365 PISLVVSFI
+365 PISLVVAFI
-374 YLKLTGGTL
+374 YLQLTGGTL
-383 NIVSLS
+383 NIISLS

-401 AIVVLENITTHLER
+401 AIVVLENITTHIER

-445 LPLTMVEGMAG
+445 LPLTMVGGMAG
-456 ILFQQLGWI
+456 VMFKQLGWI
-465 VSLVVTTSTVAAI
+465 VSLVVCTSTVAAI

-483 MSALLLRSENNKH
+483 MSAQLLKLENNKH
-496 TYKGLSSIYRPIDKF
+496 TYKGLSVIYKPIDKF
-511 LGWLDRAYAKV
+511 LIWLDGAYDR
-522 LRWALAHKKLVFFA
+522 LLHWALRHKKIVFFA
-536 PMALLAVGVWLFVDK
+536 PMLLLVFGLWLFATK

-561 GDSMSATITLEQNLG
+561 SDSMSATITLDQNLS
-576 VEYTAAV
+576 VEYTTAV
-583 ARRIDNIVYAKY
+583 ARRIDSIVYAKY
-595 PEVILLSTS
+595 PEVMLLSTS
-604 AGSSSSSSNVF
+604 AGSSSTSNVF

-629 FRLSDPQDRERTVF
+629 FRLTDPQDRERTVF
-643 EIADEFR
+643 DIADAFR

-661 SHVTTGGGMGGMM
+661 STVSSGGGMGGMM

-683 IFGHDIES
+683 IFGHNFEE
-691 TNEIASDLVTKL
+691 TNAIANDLVAAF
-703 SKLEGARDVRLSRDD
+703 SKLEGARDVRVSRDD

-730 KLAYYGLNTSTVATA
+730 KLAYYGLNTSTVASA

-767 KVRYAEEFRTSLED
+767 KVRFGEEHRTSLED
-781 VENILVYNSKGQGV
+781 VENILIYNSRGQGV
-795 RVRDLGKVTEVY
+795 RVRDIGKVVEVY
-807 APPTIERQNRQRL
+807 APPTIERENRQRL
-820 VTVTVALGNNV
+820 VTVTVALGKDAV
-831 ALGDMVER
+831 LGDMVAK
-839 VNGVLDTYPLPE
+839 VNGVLDEYAMPE

-864 QESFGD
+864 QESFADIGTLL
-870 MGVLMI
+870 V

-901 TILYAVPGSAIALW
+901 TIVYALPGSAIALW
-915 MTSTPLSLMALI
+915 LTNTPLSLMALI

-945 FTNLLRERGEGMYE
+945 YTNLLRERGVGMYE
-959 AVYAAGK
+959 AVHAAGK

-976 LTTILGMLPL
+976 LTTILGMLPMAL
-986 AIGLGN
+986 GLGN
-992 GAEMWQPMGIAI
+992 GAELWQPMGIAI
-1004 IGGLTFSTVL
+1004 VGGLTFSTFL
-1014 TLVAVPVLYYVFMG
+1014 TLLAVPVLYYVFMG
-1028 RSERYIAR
+1028 RSERFMAR
-1036 SKERKARK
+1036 RKERNAQK
-1044 AQEKLAAIAER
+1044 AQQRLAAIAER
-1055 EKNEQ
+1055 EKSE

>member
-50 TYTGANAEDIENN
+50 TYTGANAEDIETN

-117 DYMPEDAD
+117 DYMPEDAET
-125 DPILFR
+125 PILFR

-142 SITADESYPA
+142 SITAEESYPA

-161 SNRLSRIDGVGSVS
+161 VNRLSRIDGVGSVGIS
-175 VMGAPVREIQV
+175 GAPVREIQV
-186 NVDPVKMEAYGLT
+186 NVDPVKMEAYGLS
-199 VEQIGGI
+199 VEQIGAI

-221 GNHTYNLKAN
+221 GNNTYNIKSD
-231 SEFTS
+231 SEFRS
-236 SDDLNSILISNLGG
+236 SDDLKTILISNMNG
-250 QEIYLR
+250 QEVYLR
-256 DIAEIKDTLEKQTLD
+256 DIAEIKDTLEKETLD
-271 ERMNGELGVRVMIQ
+271 ERMNGRKGVRVMIQ
-285 KQSGANTVQIV
+285 KQSGANTVKIIEQ
-296 NKVKKMLPEIER
+296 VKKMLPEIER
-308 NLPSDVKVHILS
+308 NLPSDVKIYLLS
-320 DSSKTI
+320 DSSKNI
-326 KDSINSLSETVMF
+326 KDSISTLTSTVMF

-374 YLKLTGGTL
+374 YLNLTGGTL
-383 NIVSLS
+383 NIISLS

-401 AIVVLENITTHLER
+401 AIVVLENITTHIER

-456 ILFQQLGWI
+456 VMFKQLGWI

-483 MSALLLRSENNKH
+483 MSALLLRLENNQH
-496 TYKGLSSIYRPIDKF
+496 TYKGLSAIYKPIDKF
-511 LGWLDRAYAKV
+511 LIWMDKAYAKV
-522 LRWALAHKKLVFFA
+522 LIWALRHKKIVFFA
-536 PMALLAVGVWLFVDK
+536 PMVVLAFGVWLFATK

-561 GDSMSATITLEQNLG
+561 GDHMSATVTLEQNIG
-576 VEYTAAV
+576 VEYTSRV
-583 ARRIDNIVYAKY
+583 ARQIDSIVYAKY
-595 PEVILLSTS
+595 PEVMLLSTS
-604 AGSSSSSSNVF
+604 AGSASSSNIF
-615 AAMSTTGSN
+615 SAMSANGSN

-629 FRLSDPQDRERTVF
+629 FRLTDPQDRERTVF
-643 EIADEFR
+643 EIADAFR

-661 SHVTTGGGMGGMM
+661 SLVSTGGGMGM
-674 GGGSSVQVQ
+674 GGGSSVQLQ
-683 IFGHDIES
+683 IFGHDIEK
-691 TNEIASDLVTKL
+691 TNQIADDLIAQL
-703 SKLEGARDVRLSRDD
+703 SQLEGARDVRMSRDD

-767 KVRYAEEFRTSLED
+767 KVRYGEEHRTSIED
-781 VENILVYNSKGQGV
+781 VENILVYNSQGRGV
-795 RVRDLGKVTEVY
+795 RVKDVGRVVEVY
-807 APPTIERQNRQRL
+807 APPTIERENRQRL

-831 ALGDMVER
+831 VLGDMVAK
-839 VNGVLDTYPLPE
+839 VNQVLDNYPFPE
-851 DVYTYIG
+851 DVYTDIG

-864 QESFGD
+864 QESFADLGT
-870 MGVLMI
+870 LML

-901 TILYAVPGSAIALW
+901 TILYALPGSAIALW
-915 MTSTPLSLMALI
+915 ATNTPLSLMALI

-945 FTNLLRERGEGMYE
+945 FTNLLRERGVGMYD
-959 AVYAAGK
+959 AVLEAGK

-976 LTTILGMLPL
+976 LTTILGMLPM

-992 GAEMWQPMGIAI
+992 GAEMWQPMGIAV
-1004 IGGLTFSTVL
+1004 IGGLTFSTML
-1014 TLVAVPVLYYVFMG
+1014 TLVAVPILYYVFMG
-1028 RSERYIAR
+1028 RSERYQERKKAR
-1036 SKERKARK
+1036 RLRQAEQKMAALKERDM
-1044 AQEKLAAIAER
+1044 E
-1055 EKNEQ
+1055 

>member
-1 MKIYETSVKKPI
+1 MKIYETSVRKPI

-28 SLKNLAIDQLPE
+28 SLNNLAIDQLPE
-40 MDLPSISVIT
+40 MDLPAISVVT
-50 TYTGANAEDIENN
+50 TYQGANAEDVENN

-117 DYMPEDAD
+117 DFMPDDAEE
-125 DPILFR
+125 PILFR
-131 FNSSLMPIMGF
+131 FSSSMMPIMSF
-142 SITADESYPA
+142 AITAEESYPA

-175 VMGAPVREIQV
+175 IMGAPVREIQV
-186 NVDPVKMEAYGLT
+186 NVDPVKLEAYGLS

-221 GNHTYNLKAN
+221 GNHTYNIKADG
-231 SEFTS
+231 EFNS
-236 SDDLNSILISNLGG
+236 SDDLKTILISNLGG
-250 QEIYLR
+250 QEVYLQ
-256 DIAEIKDTLEKQTLD
+256 DIAEIKDTLEEETLD
-271 ERMNGELGVRVMIQ
+271 ERLNGQKGVRVMIQ
-285 KQSGANTVQIV
+285 KQSGANTVKIV
-296 NKVKKMLPEIER
+296 EKVKKMLPEIER
-308 NLPSDVKVHILS
+308 NLPSDVTIHVLG
-320 DSSKTI
+320 DSSKNI
-326 KDSINSLSETVMF
+326 KDSIDTLTDTVMF

-374 YLKLTGGTL
+374 YLQLTGGTL
-383 NIVSLS
+383 NIISLS

-401 AIVVLENITTHLER
+401 AIVVLENITTHIER

-456 ILFQQLGWI
+456 VMFKQLGWI
-465 VSLVVTTSTVAAI
+465 VSLVVTTSTIAAI

-483 MSALLLRSENNKH
+483 LSAKLLRIENNQH
-496 TYKGLSSIYRPIDKF
+496 TYKGLSIVYKPIDRF
-511 LGWLDRAYAKV
+511 LGWLDRAYERV
-522 LRWALAHKKLVFFA
+522 LRWALRHKKVVFFA
-536 PMALLAVGVWLFVDK
+536 PMLLLVFGLWLFATK

-561 GDSMSATITLEQNLG
+561 GDQMSATVTLDQNLSVG
-576 VEYTAAV
+576 YTSAV
-583 ARRIDNIVYAKY
+583 ARRIDSIVYAKY

-604 AGSSSSSSNVF
+604 AGSSSTSNVF

-629 FRLSDPQDRERTVF
+629 FRLTDPQDRERTVF

-661 SHVTTGGGMGGMM
+661 STVNSGGGMM

-683 IFGHDIES
+683 IFGHDIER
-691 TNEIASDLVTKL
+691 TNQIAADLVEQF
-703 SKLEGARDVRLSRDD
+703 SRLEGARDVRVSRDD

-730 KLAYYGLNTSTVATA
+730 RLAYYGLNSSTVATA

-767 KVRYAEEFRTSLED
+767 KVRYNKEDRLSLED
-781 VENILVYNSKGQGV
+781 VENILVYNQRGQGV
-795 RVRDLGKVTEVY
+795 RVRDIGKVTEVY

-831 ALGDMVER
+831 PLGEMVGR
-839 VNGVLDTYPLPE
+839 VNGVLATYPLPE
-851 DVYTYIG
+851 DVYTTIG
-858 GDWEDQ
+858 GDFEDQ
-864 QESFGD
+864 QESFADIG
-870 MGVLMI
+870 MLLV

-882 YIVMATQFESFVMP
+882 YIVMATQFESFIMP

-901 TILYAVPGSAIALW
+901 TILYALPGSAIALW
-915 MTSTPLSLMALI
+915 ITNTPLSLMALI

-945 FTNLLRERGEGMYE
+945 FTNLLRERGVGMYD
-959 AVYAAGK
+959 AVLQAGK

-976 LTTILGMLPL
+976 LTTVLGMLPMAL
-986 AIGLGN
+986 GLGN
-992 GAEMWQPMGIAI
+992 GAELWQPMGITI
-1004 IGGLTFSTVL
+1004 IGGLTFSLVL
-1014 TLVAVPVLYYVFMG
+1014 TLVAVPILYYVFMG
-1028 RSERYIAR
+1028 RSEKAAAR
-1036 SKERKARK
+1036 RKARQQRRYEEKMK
-1044 AQEKLAAIAER
+1044 ALAE
-1055 EKNEQ
+1055 NNNNQ